1 MRSNAINPN
10 FSVWV
15 NASAGTGK
23 TKILIDRVLRL
34 LLENKRN
41 ILCLT
46 FTNAAAN
53 EMENRIHSI
62 LSKWAVCSESV
73 LVADLEQLDF
83 FPMSFQRVTLESS
96 KKKEWIPVSSTG
108 MTGDDAEITENDA
121 EVIAPHN
128 HDLSE
133 NPVAHPSMS
142 SQHPYLSSQHPYLSS
157 QCVTL
162 GSRKNE
168 ALDRYLAR
176 ARRLFSELE
185 NLGLTIQTIHAF
197 CYKLIS
203 NFPIE
208 AGIAP
213 NCTLSECKELHS
225 IIFNKVLH
233 NEAVQD
239 SINFIATEIDEN
251 KLRDLLYTLCVK
263 RFASANDSEYIK
275 DKLNAPD
282 EIHDLQSGTTEH
294 IKKLAEILSE
304 GSKRDQSYS
313 EILYDWC
320 NRFLVKSP
328 IIPPL
333 SVIPARDAGIQKK
346 RNMDPSVKHWDDTGM
361 ERKDTRIE
369 DLAKVF
375 LKSESHEKK
384 SISSI
389 ATKSILE
396 KFRDAEQIIESVQNV
411 VFTHIRD
418 MDSYQIFKRT
428 SSLLG
433 IFKVYVDLY
442 SSEKSKNALLDYNDI
457 IDLATNLLSNPNYKD
472 WILFNLDQKIDHI
485 LVDEAQ
491 DNSISQWKII
501 TNLCDEFFAGN
512 DEKRTLFVVGDV
524 KQSIYRF
531 QGANPHLFN
540 YMQQYF
546 HTKTGWISCQL
557 EKSFRS
563 TPEILT
569 LVDRLFNN
577 FRAEISFN
585 DNEIK
590 HVPHR
595 ENDQGYIEIWPA
607 LPRRKEKEQ
616 QALQIP
622 LTCREGYTIADRL
635 LAQTIANRIHNW
647 LNEGRILVAKD
658 RHIEPRDIMILVRQR
673 NVLVDYI
680 ISELKKAN
688 VPVVG
693 RDYFRIMDYIAVQDL
708 IALAEFLLLQAN
720 DLALAN
726 ALKSPLFNFT
736 EDDLFNIAYDRKEH
750 SLWERIQDYSV
761 VIYSELNY
769 LINLSR
775 IESPLALFTHIL
787 RTGKKKFAARLGLEC
802 FEVLDEFM
810 NLVLQFKNPSLQA
823 FVQWIKENN
832 PEIKNDMQSERN
844 AVRIMTIHKSKGLQA
859 PIVFLVDTNT
869 VPRNSESII
878 FDGTEV
884 PFWCGKNN
892 NAYCDQVKRE
902 KKLEDYN
909 EYLRLL
915 YVALTRAED
924 ELYILSKEP
933 VQKGSWYDLITQ
945 HGEPYKKKQAYLQPI
960 FKEKVEVLCV
970 NANYPYIYKKRDY
983 FDVPVISLPPALA
996 HPSVSSQ
1003 HLPLSSQCL
1012 TLGSSKKEGE
1022 QVSAHSPVPFQHV
1035 TLEPGEKK
1043 AWIPVLEHWDDKKR
1057 STGMTKDTI
1066 EMKDGY
1072 ARGLII
1078 HSILQYMPKIE
1089 KERRKNWVRK
1099 YLDNINT
1106 SEDKDEIYSKILA
1119 FNEKYGYL
1127 FDLEGKSEITLS
1139 GTIDGKSVL
1148 VRLDRLCITQDK
1160 AIIIDYK
1167 SHRNVSVS
1175 SLNEIKKQML
1185 IYKTLVQEIYPNKQ
1199 VECVVIWVE
1208 DLTLQSDF

>member
-1 MRSNAINPN
+1 MRKNAINPN

-53 EMENRIHSI
+53 EMENRIHST
-62 LSKWAVCSESV
+62 LSRWAICSESV

-83 FPMSFQRVTLESS
+83 FPMPSQSS
-96 KKKEWIPVSSTG
+96 LFCHPSSTTLG
-108 MTGDDAEITENDA
+108 
-121 EVIAPHN
+121 
-128 HDLSE
+128 
-133 NPVAHPSMS
+133 
-142 SQHPYLSSQHPYLSS
+142 SQHPYLSS

-162 GSRKNE
+162 GSRENK
-168 ALDRYLAR
+168 DYLTR

-203 NFPIE
+203 RFPIE

-233 NEAVQD
+233 NETVQD
-239 SINFIATEIDEN
+239 DINLIATEIDEN
-251 KLRDLLYTLCVK
+251 KLRDLLYTLCIK
-263 RFASANDSEYIK
+263 RSISANDSKYIK
-275 DKLNAPD
+275 DKLSAPD
-282 EIHDLQSGTTEH
+282 EIHDLQSETTEH
-294 IKKLAEILSE
+294 IKRLAEILSE

-313 EILYDWC
+313 AILY
-320 NRFLVKSP
+320 ST
-328 IIPPL
+328 
-333 SVIPARDAGIQKK
+333 VIPAGIQKE
-346 RNMDPSVKHWDDTGM
+346 NMWIPVSATFMAPGLVDPSVSYFHDTRM

-389 ATKSILE
+389 ATKSTLE

-411 VFTHIRD
+411 VFTHIKD
-418 MDSYQIFKRT
+418 MNSYQIFKRT

-457 IDLATNLLSNPNYKD
+457 IGLATNLLSNPNYKD

-546 HTKTGWISCQL
+546 HTKTGGRDWVSCQL

-563 TPEILT
+563 TPEVLM
-569 LVDRLFNN
+569 LVDRIFNN
-577 FRAEISFN
+577 FRAEISFV

-622 LTCREGYTIADRL
+622 LTCKEGYTIADRL

-658 RHIEPRDIMILVRQR
+658 RHIEPRDIMVLVRQR

-693 RDYFRIMDYIAVQDL
+693 RGYFRIMDYIAVQDL

-720 DLALAN
+720 NLALAN
-726 ALKSPLFNFT
+726 VLKSPLFNFT
-736 EDDLFNIAYDRKEH
+736 EDDLFNIAYDRKEQ
-750 SLWERIQDYSV
+750 SLWERLQDYHV

-775 IESPLALFTHIL
+775 IESPLTLFTHIL

-810 NLVLQFKNPSLQA
+810 NLVLQFENPSLQA

-945 HGEPYKKKQAYLQPI
+945 YGEPYEKKQAYLQPI

-983 FDVPVISLPPALA
+983 FDVPVISLPPNLSMSFQCLTLESSKKEGEPSSATRSPVSFQHSLSSFQ
-996 HPSVSSQ
+996 HPS
-1003 HLPLSSQCL
+1003 LSSQCL
-1012 TLGSSKKEGE
+1012 TLGSSKKEE
-1022 QVSAHSPVPFQHV
+1022 KPASATHSSISFQHV
-1035 TLEPGEKK
+1035 TLESSEKEG
-1043 AWIPVLEHWDDKKR
+1043 AEWIPVS
-1057 STGMTKDTI
+1057 STGMT
-1066 EMKDGY
+1066 DGY
-1072 ARGLII
+1072 TRGLII

-1127 FDLEGKSEITLS
+1127 FDLGGKSEITLS
-1139 GTIDGKSVL
+1139 GIIDGKSVL

-1175 SLNEIKKQML
+1175 LLNEIKKQML
-1185 IYKTLVQEIYPNKQ
+1185 TYKTLVQEIYPNKQ

-1208 DLTLQSDF
+1208 DLTIQSDF

>member
-62 LSKWAVCSESV
+62 LSKWAICSESE
-73 LVADLEQLDF
+73 LIMDLEQLDF
-83 FPMSFQRVTLESS
+83 FPMSSQCVTL
-96 KKKEWIPVSSTG
+96 G
-108 MTGDDAEITENDA
+108 
-121 EVIAPHN
+121 
-128 HDLSE
+128 
-133 NPVAHPSMS
+133 
-142 SQHPYLSSQHPYLSS
+142 SQHPYLSS

-162 GSRKNE
+162 GSRKNK
-168 ALDRYLAR
+168 DYLTR

-203 NFPIE
+203 SFPIE

-233 NEAVQD
+233 NETVQD

-263 RFASANDSEYIK
+263 RSMSANDSKYIK
-275 DKLNAPD
+275 DKLSAPD
-282 EIHDLQSGTTEH
+282 EIHDLQSETIEH
-294 IKKLAEILSE
+294 VGRLAEILSE

-313 EILYDWC
+313 EILY
-320 NRFLVKSP
+320 ST
-328 IIPPL
+328 
-333 SVIPARDAGIQKK
+333 VIPAGIQKK
-346 RNMDPSVKHWDDTGM
+346 RTSVSYSDDTGI
-361 ERKDTRIE
+361 KWNDTKIE
-369 DLAKVF
+369 NLAKVF

-396 KFRDAEQIIESVQNV
+396 KFKDAEQTIESVQNV

-418 MDSYQIFKRT
+418 MNSYQIFKRT

-433 IFKVYVDLY
+433 VFKVYVDLY
-442 SSEKSKNALLDYNDI
+442 NSEKSKNALLDYNDI
-457 IDLATNLLSNPNYKD
+457 INLATNLLSNPNYKD

-546 HTKTGWISCQL
+546 HTKTGGRDWISCQL

-563 TPEILT
+563 TPEVLM
-569 LVDRLFNN
+569 LVDRIFNN

-622 LTCREGYTIADRL
+622 LTCKEGYTIADRL

-658 RHIEPRDIMILVRQR
+658 RHIEPRDIMVLVRQR

-750 SLWERIQDYSV
+750 SLWERLQDYHG

-769 LINLSR
+769 LINLSYA
-775 IESPLALFTHIL
+775 ESPLTLFTHIL

-810 NLVLQFKNPSLQA
+810 NLVLQFENPSLQA

-945 HGEPYKKKQAYLQPI
+945 YGTSYEKKQAYLQPI

-996 HPSVSSQ
+996 HSSVSSQ
-1003 HLPLSSQCL
+1003 RPPLSSQCL
-1012 TLGSSKKEGE
+1012 TLEKEEKPASATHSSMSFQHLMLESRKKEP
-1022 QVSAHSPVPFQHV
+1022 VSATWMTNRGTGMTES
-1035 TLEPGEKK
+1035 
-1043 AWIPVLEHWDDKKR
+1043 
-1057 STGMTKDTI
+1057 STGMT
-1066 EMKDGY
+1066 DGY

-1089 KERRKNWVRK
+1089 KERRKNWDRK

-1139 GTIDGKSVL
+1139 GIIDGKSVL

-1185 IYKTLVQEIYPNKQ
+1185 TYKTLVQEISPNKQ
-1199 VECVVIWVE
+1199 VEFMVIWVE

>member
-1 MRSNAINPN
+1 MRKNAINPN

-53 EMENRIHSI
+53 EMENRVHSI
-62 LSKWAVCSESV
+62 LSKWAICSESV
-73 LVADLEQLDF
+73 LIADLEQLDF
-83 FPMSFQRVTLESS
+83 FPM
-96 KKKEWIPVSSTG
+96 
-108 MTGDDAEITENDA
+108 
-121 EVIAPHN
+121 
-128 HDLSE
+128 
-133 NPVAHPSMS
+133 
-142 SQHPYLSSQHPYLSS
+142 YPYLSS
-157 QCVTL
+157 QCST
-162 GSRKNE
+162 RENK
-168 ALDRYLAR
+168 DYLTR
-176 ARRLFSELE
+176 TRRLFSELE
-185 NLGLTIQTIHAF
+185 SLGLTIQTIHAF

-233 NEAVQD
+233 NETVQD
-239 SINFIATEIDEN
+239 DINLIATEIDEN
-251 KLRDLLYTLCVK
+251 KLRDLLYTLCIK
-263 RFASANDSEYIK
+263 RSISANDSKYIK
-275 DKLNAPD
+275 DKLSAPD

-294 IKKLAEILSE
+294 IKRLAEILNE

-313 EILYDWC
+313 AMLSDWC
-320 NRFLVKSP
+320 DSTNKE
-328 IIPPL
+328 
-333 SVIPARDAGIQKK
+333 D
-346 RNMDPSVKHWDDTGM
+346 
-361 ERKDTRIE
+361 IE
-369 DLAKVF
+369 SLAKVF

-389 ATKSILE
+389 ATKSTLE

-411 VFTHIRD
+411 VFTHIKD
-418 MDSYQIFKRT
+418 MNSYQIFRRT
-428 SSLLG
+428 SSLLS

-457 IDLATNLLSNPNYKD
+457 IGLATNLLSNPNYKD

-546 HTKTGWISCQL
+546 HTKTGGRDWISCQL

-563 TPEILT
+563 TPEVLM
-569 LVDRLFNN
+569 LVDRIFNN

-607 LPRRKEKEQ
+607 LPKCKEKEQ
-616 QALQIP
+616 RALQIH
-622 LTCREGYTIADRL
+622 LTCKEGYTIADRL
-635 LAQTIANRIHNW
+635 LAQAIAHKIHNW
-647 LNEGRILVAKD
+647 LNEGRILVVKD
-658 RHIEPRDIMILVRQR
+658 RHIEPRDIMVLVRQR

-720 DLALAN
+720 NLALAN

-736 EDDLFNIAYDRKEH
+736 EDDLFNIAYNRKEQ
-750 SLWERIQDYSV
+750 SLWERLQDYHG

-775 IESPLALFTHIL
+775 IESPLTLFTHIL

-810 NLVLQFKNPSLQA
+810 NLVLQFANPSLQA

-945 HGEPYKKKQAYLQPI
+945 YGEPYEKKQAYLQPI

-983 FDVPVISLPPALA
+983 FDVPVISLPPN
-996 HPSVSSQ
+996 
-1003 HLPLSSQCL
+1003 LSMSFQCL
-1012 TLGSSKKEGE
+1012 TLGSSKKEE
-1022 QVSAHSPVPFQHV
+1022 KPTSATHSSILFQHV
-1035 TLEPGEKK
+1035 ALESSEKEG
-1043 AWIPVLEHWDDKKR
+1043 AEWIPLS
-1057 STGMTKDTI
+1057 STGMT
-1066 EMKDGY
+1066 DGY
-1072 ARGLII
+1072 TRGLII

-1127 FDLEGKSEITLS
+1127 FDLGGKSEITLS
-1139 GTIDGKSVL
+1139 GIINGEPVL
-1148 VRLDRLCITQDK
+1148 VRIDRLCITQDK

-1175 SLNEIKKQML
+1175 LLNEIKKQML
-1185 IYKTLVQEIYPNKQ
+1185 TYKTLVQEIYPNKQ

-1208 DLTLQSDF
+1208 DLTIQSDF

>member
-62 LSKWAVCSESV
+62 LSKWAICSESE
-73 LVADLEQLDF
+73 LIMDLEQLDF
-83 FPMSFQRVTLESS
+83 FPMSSQCVTL
-96 KKKEWIPVSSTG
+96 G
-108 MTGDDAEITENDA
+108 
-121 EVIAPHN
+121 
-128 HDLSE
+128 
-133 NPVAHPSMS
+133 
-142 SQHPYLSSQHPYLSS
+142 SQHPYLSS

-162 GSRKNE
+162 GSRKNK
-168 ALDRYLAR
+168 DYLTR

-203 NFPIE
+203 SFPIE

-233 NEAVQD
+233 NETVQD

-263 RFASANDSEYIK
+263 RSMSANDSKYIK
-275 DKLNAPD
+275 DKLSAPD
-282 EIHDLQSGTTEH
+282 EIHDLQSETIEH
-294 IKKLAEILSE
+294 VGRLAEILSE

-313 EILYDWC
+313 EILY
-320 NRFLVKSP
+320 ST
-328 IIPPL
+328 
-333 SVIPARDAGIQKK
+333 VIPAGIQKK
-346 RNMDPSVKHWDDTGM
+346 RTSVSYSDDTGI
-361 ERKDTRIE
+361 KWNDTKIE
-369 DLAKVF
+369 NLAKVF

-396 KFRDAEQIIESVQNV
+396 KFKDAEQTIESVQNV

-418 MDSYQIFKRT
+418 MNSYQIFKRT

-433 IFKVYVDLY
+433 VFKVYVDLY
-442 SSEKSKNALLDYNDI
+442 NSEKSKNALLDYNDI
-457 IDLATNLLSNPNYKD
+457 INLATNLLSNPNYKD

-546 HTKTGWISCQL
+546 HTKTGGRDWISCQL

-563 TPEILT
+563 TPEVLM
-569 LVDRLFNN
+569 LVDRIFNN

-622 LTCREGYTIADRL
+622 LTCKEGYTIADRL

-658 RHIEPRDIMILVRQR
+658 RHIEPRDIMVLVRQR

-750 SLWERIQDYSV
+750 SLWERLQDYHG

-769 LINLSR
+769 LINLSYS
-775 IESPLALFTHIL
+775 ESPLTLFTHIL

-810 NLVLQFKNPSLQA
+810 NLVLQFENPSLQA

-945 HGEPYKKKQAYLQPI
+945 YGTSYEKKQAYLQPI

-996 HPSVSSQ
+996 HSSVSSQ
-1003 HLPLSSQCL
+1003 RPPLSSQCL
-1012 TLGSSKKEGE
+1012 TLEKEEKPASATHSSMSFQHLMLESRKKEP
-1022 QVSAHSPVPFQHV
+1022 VSATWMTNRGTGMTES
-1035 TLEPGEKK
+1035 
-1043 AWIPVLEHWDDKKR
+1043 
-1057 STGMTKDTI
+1057 STGMT
-1066 EMKDGY
+1066 DGY

-1119 FNEKYGYL
+1119 FNEKHGYL

-1139 GTIDGKSVL
+1139 GIIDGKSVL

-1185 IYKTLVQEIYPNKQ
+1185 TYKTLVQEISPNKQ
-1199 VECVVIWVE
+1199 VEFMVIWVE

>member
-1 MRSNAINPN
+1 MRKNAINPN

-62 LSKWAVCSESV
+62 LSKWAICSESE
-73 LVADLEQLDF
+73 LIMDLEQLDLL
-83 FPMSFQRVTLESS
+83 QIR
-96 KKKEWIPVSSTG
+96 KKETWIPVSRTG

-133 NPVAHPSMS
+133 NPVAHPSTSSQHPYLS

-162 GSRKNE
+162 GSRKNK
-168 ALDRYLAR
+168 DYLTR

-233 NEAVQD
+233 NETVQD
-239 SINFIATEIDEN
+239 DINLIATEIDEN
-251 KLRDLLYTLCVK
+251 KLRDLLYTLCIK
-263 RFASANDSEYIK
+263 RSISENDSEYIK
-275 DKLNAPD
+275 DKLSAPD
-282 EIHDLQSGTTEH
+282 EIHDLQSETTEH
-294 IKKLAEILSE
+294 IKRLAEILSE

-346 RNMDPSVKHWDDTGM
+346 RNMDPSVSYSDGTGM

-389 ATKSILE
+389 ATKSTLE

-411 VFTHIRD
+411 VFTHIKD
-418 MDSYQIFKRT
+418 MNSYQIFKRT

-457 IDLATNLLSNPNYKD
+457 IGLATNLLSNPNYKD

-546 HTKTGWISCQL
+546 HTKTGGRDWISCQL

-563 TPEILT
+563 TPEVLM
-569 LVDRLFNN
+569 LVDRIFNN
-577 FRAEISFN
+577 FRAEISFV

-607 LPRRKEKEQ
+607 LPKCKEKEQ
-616 QALQIP
+616 RALQIP
-622 LTCREGYTIADRL
+622 LTCRENYIITDRL

-658 RHIEPRDIMILVRQR
+658 RHIEPRDIVILVRQR

-810 NLVLQFKNPSLQA
+810 NLVLQFENPSLQA

-945 HGEPYKKKQAYLQPI
+945 YGEPYEKKQAYLQPI

-983 FDVPVISLPPALA
+983 FDVPVISLPPN
-996 HPSVSSQ
+996 
-1003 HLPLSSQCL
+1003 LSMSFQCL
-1012 TLGSSKKEGE
+1012 TLESSKKEGE
-1022 QVSAHSPVPFQHV
+1022 PASATHSPVSFQHLM
-1035 TLEPGEKK
+1035 LESREKE
-1043 AWIPVLEHWDDKKR
+1043 AWIPVSATWMTNR
-1057 STGMTKDTI
+1057 GTGMTESSAETKDSYT
-1066 EMKDGY
+1066 
-1072 ARGLII
+1072 RGLII

-1139 GTIDGKSVL
+1139 GIIDGEPVL

-1175 SLNEIKKQML
+1175 LLNEIKKQML
-1185 IYKTLVQEIYPNKQ
+1185 TYKTLVQEIYPNKQ

-1208 DLTLQSDF
+1208 DLTIQSDL

>member
-1 MRSNAINPN
+1 MRKNAINPN

-62 LSKWAVCSESV
+62 LSKWAICSESV
-73 LVADLEQLDF
+73 LIADLEQLDF
-83 FPMSFQRVTLESS
+83 FPM
-96 KKKEWIPVSSTG
+96 
-108 MTGDDAEITENDA
+108 
-121 EVIAPHN
+121 
-128 HDLSE
+128 
-133 NPVAHPSMS
+133 
-142 SQHPYLSSQHPYLSS
+142 YPYLSS
-157 QCVTL
+157 QCST
-162 GSRKNE
+162 RENK
-168 ALDRYLAR
+168 DYLTK

-225 IIFNKVLH
+225 IVFDKALH

-251 KLRDLLYTLCVK
+251 KLRDLLYTLCIK
-263 RFASANDSEYIK
+263 RSISENDSEYVK
-275 DKLNAPD
+275 DKLSAPD
-282 EIHDLQSGTTEH
+282 EIHDLQSETTEH
-294 IKKLAEILSE
+294 IKRLAEILSE

-313 EILYDWC
+313 AMLYDWC
-320 NRFLVKSP
+320 DSTKP
-328 IIPPL
+328 
-333 SVIPARDAGIQKK
+333 SVIPTSLPVIQVADTGIQKK
-346 RNMDPSVKHWDDTGM
+346 RSVDSSVTRWNDTKV
-361 ERKDTRIE
+361 EN
-369 DLAKVF
+369 LVKVF
-375 LKSESHEKK
+375 LKSESNEKK

-389 ATKSILE
+389 ATKSTLE

-411 VFTHIRD
+411 VFTHIKD
-418 MDSYQIFKRT
+418 MNSYQIFKRT

-457 IDLATNLLSNPNYKD
+457 IGLATNLLSNPNYKD

-512 DEKRTLFVVGDV
+512 NEKRTLFVVGDV

-531 QGANPHLFN
+531 QGANPYLFN

-546 HTKTGWISCQL
+546 HTKTGGRDWISCQL

-563 TPEILT
+563 TPEVLM
-569 LVDRLFNN
+569 LVDRIFNN
-577 FRAEISFN
+577 FRAEISFV

-607 LPRRKEKEQ
+607 LPKCKEKEQ
-616 QALQIP
+616 RALQIP
-622 LTCREGYTIADRL
+622 LTCREDYIITDRL

-658 RHIEPRDIMILVRQR
+658 RHIEPRDIVILVRQR

-810 NLVLQFKNPSLQA
+810 NLVLQFENPSLQA

-933 VQKGSWYDLITQ
+933 VQKGSWYDLITRY
-945 HGEPYKKKQAYLQPI
+945 GEPYEKKQPYLQPI

-983 FDVPVISLPPALA
+983 FDVPVISLPPN
-996 HPSVSSQ
+996 
-1003 HLPLSSQCL
+1003 LSMSFQCL
-1012 TLGSSKKEGE
+1012 TLESSKKEGE
-1022 QVSAHSPVPFQHV
+1022 PVSA
-1035 TLEPGEKK
+1035 T
-1043 AWIPVLEHWDDKKR
+1043 W
-1057 STGMTKDTI
+1057 MT
-1066 EMKDGY
+1066 DGY

-1089 KERRKNWVRK
+1089 KERRKNWIRK

-1139 GTIDGKSVL
+1139 GIIDGEPVL

-1175 SLNEIKKQML
+1175 LLNEIKKQML
-1185 IYKTLVQEIYPNKQ
+1185 TYKTLVQEIYPNKQ

-1208 DLTLQSDF
+1208 DLTIQSDL

>member
-1 MRSNAINPN
+1 MYNAILVNFYKVLALLMRSNAINPN

-62 LSKWAVCSESV
+62 LSKWAICSDSV
-73 LVADLEQLDF
+73 LAADLEQLDF
-83 FPMSFQRVTLESS
+83 FPMSSQCVTL
-96 KKKEWIPVSSTG
+96 G
-108 MTGDDAEITENDA
+108 
-121 EVIAPHN
+121 
-128 HDLSE
+128 
-133 NPVAHPSMS
+133 
-142 SQHPYLSSQHPYLSS
+142 SQHPYLSS

-162 GSRKNE
+162 GSRKNK
-168 ALDRYLAR
+168 DYLTR

-203 NFPIE
+203 SFPIE

-233 NEAVQD
+233 NETVQD
-239 SINFIATEIDEN
+239 DINLIATEIDEN

-263 RFASANDSEYIK
+263 RSASANDSKYIK
-275 DKLNAPD
+275 DKLSAPD
-282 EIHDLQSGTTEH
+282 EIHDLQSETIEH
-294 IKKLAEILSE
+294 VERLAEILSE

-313 EILYDWC
+313 EILY
-320 NRFLVKSP
+320 ST
-328 IIPPL
+328 
-333 SVIPARDAGIQKK
+333 VIPAGIQKK
-346 RNMDPSVKHWDDTGM
+346 RTSVTRWNDTKV
-361 ERKDTRIE
+361 EN
-369 DLAKVF
+369 LAKVF

-396 KFRDAEQIIESVQNV
+396 KFKDAEQIIESVQNV

-418 MDSYQIFKRT
+418 MNSYQIFKRT

-433 IFKVYVDLY
+433 VFKVYVDLY
-442 SSEKSKNALLDYNDI
+442 NSEKSKNALLDYNDI
-457 IDLATNLLSNPNYKD
+457 INLATNLLSNPNYKD

-546 HTKTGWISCQL
+546 HTKTGGRDWISCQL

-563 TPEILT
+563 TPEVLM
-569 LVDRLFNN
+569 LVDRIFNN

-622 LTCREGYTIADRL
+622 LTCRENYIIADRL

-810 NLVLQFKNPSLQA
+810 NLVLQFENPSLQA

-933 VQKGSWYDLITQ
+933 VQKGSWYDLITKY
-945 HGEPYKKKQAYLQPI
+945 GEPYEKKQRDLQPI

-996 HPSVSSQ
+996 HSSVSSQ
-1003 HLPLSSQCL
+1003 R
-1012 TLGSSKKEGE
+1012 
-1022 QVSAHSPVPFQHV
+1022 V
-1035 TLEPGEKK
+1035 TLESSEKEG
-1043 AWIPVLEHWDDKKR
+1043 AEWIPVSATW
-1057 STGMTKDTI
+1057 MT
-1066 EMKDGY
+1066 DGY

-1099 YLDNINT
+1099 YLDNI

-1175 SLNEIKKQML
+1175 LLNEIKKQML

-1208 DLTLQSDF
+1208 DLTIQSDF

>member
-62 LSKWAVCSESV
+62 LSKWAICSDSE
-73 LVADLEQLDF
+73 LIMDLEQLDF
-83 FPMSFQRVTLESS
+83 FPMSSQCVTL
-96 KKKEWIPVSSTG
+96 G
-108 MTGDDAEITENDA
+108 
-121 EVIAPHN
+121 
-128 HDLSE
+128 
-133 NPVAHPSMS
+133 
-142 SQHPYLSSQHPYLSS
+142 SQHPYLSS

-162 GSRKNE
+162 GSRENK
-168 ALDRYLAR
+168 DYLTR

-203 NFPIE
+203 SFPIE

-213 NCTLSECKELHS
+213 NCTLSECKELHP

-233 NEAVQD
+233 NETVQD
-239 SINFIATEIDEN
+239 DINLIAAEFDEN
-251 KLRDLLYTLCVK
+251 KLRDLLYTLCIK
-263 RFASANDSEYIK
+263 RSMSANDSEYIK

-282 EIHDLQSGTTEH
+282 GIHDLQSETTEH

-320 NRFLVKSP
+320 NSTNKE
-328 IIPPL
+328 
-333 SVIPARDAGIQKK
+333 D
-346 RNMDPSVKHWDDTGM
+346 
-361 ERKDTRIE
+361 IE
-369 DLAKVF
+369 SLAKVF

-396 KFRDAEQIIESVQNV
+396 KFKDAEQIIESVQNV

-418 MDSYQIFKRT
+418 MNSYQIFKRT

-433 IFKVYVDLY
+433 VFKVYVDLY
-442 SSEKSKNALLDYNDI
+442 NSEKSKNALLDYNDI

-546 HTKTGWISCQL
+546 HTKTGGRDWISCQL

-563 TPEILT
+563 TPEVLM
-569 LVDRLFNN
+569 LVDRIFNN

-622 LTCREGYTIADRL
+622 LTCRENYIIADRL
-635 LAQTIANRIHNW
+635 LAQTIANKIHNW

-708 IALAEFLLLQAN
+708 IALAEFLLLPAN

-810 NLVLQFKNPSLQA
+810 NLVLQFENPSLQA

-832 PEIKNDMQSERN
+832 PEVKNDMQSERN

-878 FDGTEV
+878 FDGTKV

-933 VQKGSWYDLITQ
+933 VQKGSWYDLITKY
-945 HGEPYKKKQAYLQPI
+945 GEPYEKKQAYLQPI

-983 FDVPVISLPPALA
+983 FDVPVISLPPN
-996 HPSVSSQ
+996 
-1003 HLPLSSQCL
+1003 LSMS
-1012 TLGSSKKEGE
+1012 
-1022 QVSAHSPVPFQHV
+1022 FQRV
-1035 TLEPGEKK
+1035 TLESSEKEG
-1043 AWIPVLEHWDDKKR
+1043 AEWIPVSATW
-1057 STGMTKDTI
+1057 MT
-1066 EMKDGY
+1066 DGY

-1119 FNEKYGYL
+1119 FNERYGYL

-1139 GTIDGKSVL
+1139 GTIDGEPVL

-1175 SLNEIKKQML
+1175 LLNEIKKQML
-1185 IYKTLVQEIYPNKQ
+1185 TYKTLVQEIYPNKQ
-1199 VECVVIWVE
+1199 VEFMVIWVE

>member
-1 MRSNAINPN
+1 MYNAILVNFYKVLALLMRSNAINPN

-62 LSKWAVCSESV
+62 LSKWAICSDSV
-73 LVADLEQLDF
+73 LAADLEQLDF
-83 FPMSFQRVTLESS
+83 FPMS
-96 KKKEWIPVSSTG
+96 
-108 MTGDDAEITENDA
+108 
-121 EVIAPHN
+121 
-128 HDLSE
+128 
-133 NPVAHPSMS
+133 
-142 SQHPYLSSQHPYLSS
+142 S

-162 GSRKNE
+162 GSRKNK
-168 ALDRYLAR
+168 DYLTR

-203 NFPIE
+203 SFPIE

-233 NEAVQD
+233 NETVQD
-239 SINFIATEIDEN
+239 DINLIATEIDEN

-263 RFASANDSEYIK
+263 RSASANDSKYIK
-275 DKLNAPD
+275 DKLSAPD
-282 EIHDLQSGTTEH
+282 EIHDLQSETIEH
-294 IKKLAEILSE
+294 VERLAEILSE

-313 EILYDWC
+313 EILY
-320 NRFLVKSP
+320 ST
-328 IIPPL
+328 
-333 SVIPARDAGIQKK
+333 VIPAGIQKK
-346 RNMDPSVKHWDDTGM
+346 RTSVTRWNDTKV
-361 ERKDTRIE
+361 EN
-369 DLAKVF
+369 LAKVF

-396 KFRDAEQIIESVQNV
+396 KFKDAEQIIESVQNV

-418 MDSYQIFKRT
+418 MNSYQIFKRT

-433 IFKVYVDLY
+433 VFKVYVDLY
-442 SSEKSKNALLDYNDI
+442 NSEKSKNALLDYNDI
-457 IDLATNLLSNPNYKD
+457 INLATNLLSNPNYKD

-546 HTKTGWISCQL
+546 HTKTGGRDWISCQL

-563 TPEILT
+563 TPEVLM
-569 LVDRLFNN
+569 LVDRIFNN

-622 LTCREGYTIADRL
+622 LTCRENYIIADRL

-810 NLVLQFKNPSLQA
+810 NLVLQFENPSLQA

-933 VQKGSWYDLITQ
+933 VQKGSWYDLITKY
-945 HGEPYKKKQAYLQPI
+945 GEPYEKKQRDLQPI

-996 HPSVSSQ
+996 HSSGFFPPPPPPPSGRPPGGGGGNPVKKKEQ
-1003 HLPLSSQCL
+1003 NGSQCQL
-1012 TLGSSKKEGE
+1012 LG
-1022 QVSAHSPVPFQHV
+1022 
-1035 TLEPGEKK
+1035 
-1043 AWIPVLEHWDDKKR
+1043 
-1057 STGMTKDTI
+1057 
-1066 EMKDGY
+1066 
-1072 ARGLII
+1072 
-1078 HSILQYMPKIE
+1078 
-1089 KERRKNWVRK
+1089 
-1099 YLDNINT
+1099 
-1106 SEDKDEIYSKILA
+1106 
-1119 FNEKYGYL
+1119 
-1127 FDLEGKSEITLS
+1127 
-1139 GTIDGKSVL
+1139 
-1148 VRLDRLCITQDK
+1148 
-1160 AIIIDYK
+1160 
-1167 SHRNVSVS
+1167 
-1175 SLNEIKKQML
+1175 
-1185 IYKTLVQEIYPNKQ
+1185 
-1199 VECVVIWVE
+1199 
-1208 DLTLQSDF
+1208 

>member
-62 LSKWAVCSESV
+62 LSKWAICSESE
-73 LVADLEQLDF
+73 LIMDLEQLDLLHLSEESV
-83 FPMSFQRVTLESS
+83 SFQCLTLE
-96 KKKEWIPVSSTG
+96 
-108 MTGDDAEITENDA
+108 
-121 EVIAPHN
+121 
-128 HDLSE
+128 
-133 NPVAHPSMS
+133 
-142 SQHPYLSSQHPYLSS
+142 
-157 QCVTL
+157 
-162 GSRKNE
+162 SRKNE
-168 ALDRYLAR
+168 ALDRHLTR

-203 NFPIE
+203 SFPIE

-233 NEAVQD
+233 NETVQD
-239 SINFIATEIDEN
+239 DINLIATEIDED

-263 RFASANDSEYIK
+263 RSMSANDSEYIK
-275 DKLNAPD
+275 EKLNAPD
-282 EIHDLQSGTTEH
+282 GIHDLQSETTEH
-294 IKKLAEILSE
+294 VGRLAEILSE

-313 EILYDWC
+313 EILY
-320 NRFLVKSP
+320 ST
-328 IIPPL
+328 
-333 SVIPARDAGIQKK
+333 VIPAGIQKK
-346 RNMDPSVKHWDDTGM
+346 RTSVSYSDDTGI
-361 ERKDTRIE
+361 KWNDTKIE
-369 DLAKVF
+369 NLAKVF

-396 KFRDAEQIIESVQNV
+396 KFKDAEQIIESVQNV

-418 MDSYQIFKRT
+418 MNSYQIFKRT

-433 IFKVYVDLY
+433 VFKVYVDLY
-442 SSEKSKNALLDYNDI
+442 NSEKSKNALLDYNDI
-457 IDLATNLLSNPNYKD
+457 INLATNLLSNPNYKD

-546 HTKTGWISCQL
+546 HTKTGGRDWISCQL

-563 TPEILT
+563 TPEVLM
-569 LVDRLFNN
+569 LVDRIFNN
-577 FRAEISFN
+577 FRAEISFV

-607 LPRRKEKEQ
+607 LPKCKEEEQ

-622 LTCREGYTIADRL
+622 LICKEGYTIADRL
-635 LAQTIANRIHNW
+635 LAQAIAHKIHNW

-658 RHIEPRDIMILVRQR
+658 RHIEPRDIMVLVRQR

-775 IESPLALFTHIL
+775 TESPLALFTHIL

-810 NLVLQFKNPSLQA
+810 NLVLQFENPSLQA

-933 VQKGSWYDLITQ
+933 VQKGSWYDLITKY
-945 HGEPYKKKQAYLQPI
+945 GEPYEKKQRDLRPI

-983 FDVPVISLPPALA
+983 FDVPVISLPPNL
-996 HPSVSSQ
+996 SMSFQCLTLESSKKEGEPASATRS
-1003 HLPLSSQCL
+1003 PLSSQCL

-1022 QVSAHSPVPFQHV
+1022 QVSAHSSVSFQHSLSSFQRV

-1043 AWIPVLEHWDDKKR
+1043 AWIPVS
-1057 STGMTKDTI
+1057 STGMTNRGIRMTDRGIGMTDESAGMTTRSI
-1066 EMKDGY
+1066 GMTDGY

-1099 YLDNINT
+1099 YLDNI

-1185 IYKTLVQEIYPNKQ
+1185 TYKTLVQEIYPNKQ

-1208 DLTLQSDF
+1208 DLTIQSDF

>member
-62 LSKWAVCSESV
+62 LSKWAICSESE
-73 LVADLEQLDF
+73 LIMDLEQLDF
-83 FPMSFQRVTLESS
+83 FPMSSQCVTL
-96 KKKEWIPVSSTG
+96 G
-108 MTGDDAEITENDA
+108 
-121 EVIAPHN
+121 
-128 HDLSE
+128 
-133 NPVAHPSMS
+133 
-142 SQHPYLSSQHPYLSS
+142 SQHPYLSS

-162 GSRKNE
+162 GSRKNK
-168 ALDRYLAR
+168 DYLTR

-203 NFPIE
+203 SFPIE

-233 NEAVQD
+233 NETVQD

-263 RFASANDSEYIK
+263 RSMSANDSKYIK
-275 DKLNAPD
+275 DKLSAPD
-282 EIHDLQSGTTEH
+282 EIHDLRSETIEH
-294 IKKLAEILSE
+294 VGRLAEILSE

-313 EILYDWC
+313 EILY
-320 NRFLVKSP
+320 ST
-328 IIPPL
+328 
-333 SVIPARDAGIQKK
+333 VIPAGIQKK
-346 RNMDPSVKHWDDTGM
+346 RTSVSYSDDTGI
-361 ERKDTRIE
+361 KWNDTKIE
-369 DLAKVF
+369 NLAKVF

-396 KFRDAEQIIESVQNV
+396 KFKDAEQTIESVQNV

-418 MDSYQIFKRT
+418 MNSYQIFKRT

-433 IFKVYVDLY
+433 VFKVYVDLY
-442 SSEKSKNALLDYNDI
+442 NSEKSKNALLDYNDI
-457 IDLATNLLSNPNYKD
+457 INLATNLLSNPNYKD

-546 HTKTGWISCQL
+546 HTKTGGRDWISCQL

-563 TPEILT
+563 TPEVLM
-569 LVDRLFNN
+569 LVDRIFNN

-622 LTCREGYTIADRL
+622 LTCKEGYTIADRL

-658 RHIEPRDIMILVRQR
+658 RHIEPRDIMVLVRQR

-750 SLWERIQDYSV
+750 SLWERLQDYHG

-769 LINLSR
+769 LINLSYA
-775 IESPLALFTHIL
+775 ESPLTLFTHIL
-787 RTGKKKFAARLGLEC
+787 RTGKKKFGARLGLEC

-810 NLVLQFKNPSLQA
+810 NLVLQFETPSLQA

-859 PIVFLVDTNT
+859 PIVFLDDTNT

-945 HGEPYKKKQAYLQPI
+945 YGTSYEKKQAYLQPI

-996 HPSVSSQ
+996 HSSVSSQ
-1003 HLPLSSQCL
+1003 RPPLSSQCL
-1012 TLGSSKKEGE
+1012 TLEKEEKPASATHSSMSFQHLMLESRKKEP
-1022 QVSAHSPVPFQHV
+1022 VSATWMTNRGTGMTES
-1035 TLEPGEKK
+1035 
-1043 AWIPVLEHWDDKKR
+1043 
-1057 STGMTKDTI
+1057 STGMT
-1066 EMKDGY
+1066 DGY

-1139 GTIDGKSVL
+1139 GIIDGKSVL

-1185 IYKTLVQEIYPNKQ
+1185 TYKTLVQEISPNKQ
-1199 VECVVIWVE
+1199 VEFMVIWVE

>member
-1 MRSNAINPN
+1 MYNAILVNFYKVLALLMRSNAINPN

-62 LSKWAVCSESV
+62 LSKWAICSDSV
-73 LVADLEQLDF
+73 LAADLEQLDF
-83 FPMSFQRVTLESS
+83 FPMS
-96 KKKEWIPVSSTG
+96 
-108 MTGDDAEITENDA
+108 
-121 EVIAPHN
+121 
-128 HDLSE
+128 
-133 NPVAHPSMS
+133 
-142 SQHPYLSSQHPYLSS
+142 S

-162 GSRKNE
+162 GSRKNK
-168 ALDRYLAR
+168 DYLTR

-203 NFPIE
+203 SFPIE

-233 NEAVQD
+233 NETVQD
-239 SINFIATEIDEN
+239 DINLIATEIDEN

-263 RFASANDSEYIK
+263 RSASANDSKYIK
-275 DKLNAPD
+275 DKLSAPD
-282 EIHDLQSGTTEH
+282 EIHDLQSETIEH
-294 IKKLAEILSE
+294 VERLAEILSE

-313 EILYDWC
+313 EILY
-320 NRFLVKSP
+320 ST
-328 IIPPL
+328 
-333 SVIPARDAGIQKK
+333 VIPDGIQKK
-346 RNMDPSVKHWDDTGM
+346 RTSVTRWNDTKV
-361 ERKDTRIE
+361 EN
-369 DLAKVF
+369 LAKVF

-396 KFRDAEQIIESVQNV
+396 KFKDAEQIIESVQNV

-418 MDSYQIFKRT
+418 MNSYQIFKRT

-433 IFKVYVDLY
+433 VFKVYVDLY
-442 SSEKSKNALLDYNDI
+442 NSEKSKNALLDYNDI
-457 IDLATNLLSNPNYKD
+457 INLATNLLSNPNYKD

-546 HTKTGWISCQL
+546 HTKTGGRDWISCQL

-563 TPEILT
+563 TPEVLM
-569 LVDRLFNN
+569 LVDRIFNN

-622 LTCREGYTIADRL
+622 LTCRENYIIADRL

-810 NLVLQFKNPSLQA
+810 NLVLQFENPSLQA

-933 VQKGSWYDLITQ
+933 VQKGSWYDLITKY
-945 HGEPYKKKQAYLQPI
+945 GEPYEKKQRDLQPI

-996 HPSVSSQ
+996 HSSVSSQ
-1003 HLPLSSQCL
+1003 R
-1012 TLGSSKKEGE
+1012 
-1022 QVSAHSPVPFQHV
+1022 V
-1035 TLEPGEKK
+1035 TLESSEKEG
-1043 AWIPVLEHWDDKKR
+1043 AEWIPVSATW
-1057 STGMTKDTI
+1057 MT
-1066 EMKDGY
+1066 DGY

-1099 YLDNINT
+1099 YLDNI

-1175 SLNEIKKQML
+1175 LLNEIKKQML

-1208 DLTLQSDF
+1208 DLTIQSDF

>member
-1 MRSNAINPN
+1 MRSDAINPN

-15 NASAGTGK
+15 SASAGTGK

-53 EMENRIHSI
+53 EMEDRIYST
-62 LSKWAVCSESV
+62 LSKWAICPESI

-83 FPMSFQRVTLESS
+83 FP
-96 KKKEWIPVSSTG
+96 
-108 MTGDDAEITENDA
+108 
-121 EVIAPHN
+121 
-128 HDLSE
+128 
-133 NPVAHPSMS
+133 
-142 SQHPYLSSQHPYLSS
+142 QHPYLSF
-157 QCVTL
+157 QCLTL
-162 GSRKNE
+162 GSRENK
-168 ALDRYLAR
+168 DYLTR

-185 NLGLTIQTIHAF
+185 NIGLNIKTIHAF

-203 NFPIE
+203 SFPTE

-225 IIFNKVLH
+225 IVFEKTLH
-233 NEAVQD
+233 NETVQD
-239 SINFIATEIDEN
+239 DINIIAAEIDEN
-251 KLRDLLYTLCVK
+251 KLSDLLYTLCIK
-263 RFASANDSEYIK
+263 RSALENNLGYIK
-275 DKLNAPD
+275 DKLSAPD
-282 EIHDLQSGTTEH
+282 KIHNLQSETSEQ
-294 IKKLAEILSE
+294 IKRLAKILSE

-313 EILYDWC
+313 AILYDWC
-320 NRFLVKSP
+320 NSTKS
-328 IIPPL
+328 
-333 SVIPARDAGIQKK
+333 SVPNVVIQVADTGIQKK
-346 RNMDPSVKHWDDTGM
+346 RNMDPSVSYLDDN
-361 ERKDTRIE
+361 KIE
-369 DLAKVF
+369 NLAKVF
-375 LKSESHEKK
+375 LKSESYEKK

-389 ATKSILE
+389 ITKGALE
-396 KFRDAEQIIESVQNV
+396 KFEDVEQMIESIQNAL
-411 VFTHIRD
+411 FTHVKDIN
-418 MDSYQIFKRT
+418 SYQIFART
-428 SSLLG
+428 SSLLSV
-433 IFKVYVDLY
+433 FKVYVDLY
-442 SSEKSKNALLDYNDI
+442 NSEKSKNALLDYDDI
-457 IDLATNLLSNPNYKD
+457 INLATDLLSNPGDKD

-501 TNLCDEFFAGN
+501 TSLCDEFFTGG

-546 HTKTGWISCQL
+546 HTKTGGRDWVSCQL

-563 TPEILT
+563 TPEVLM
-569 LVDRLFNN
+569 LVDRIFNN
-577 FRAEISFN
+577 FREEISFN

-590 HVPHR
+590 HIPHR
-595 ENDQGYIEIWPA
+595 ENDQGYIEIWPL
-607 LPRRKEKEQ
+607 LPSYKEEEQ
-616 QALQIP
+616 QALQIH
-622 LTCREGYTIADRL
+622 LTQRKDYVVTDRL
-635 LAQTIANRIHNW
+635 LAQAIAQRIHNW

-673 NVLVDYI
+673 NALVDYI
-680 ISELKKAN
+680 ISELKKVN
-688 VPVVG
+688 VPVIG

-726 ALKSPLFNFT
+726 VLKSPLFNFT
-736 EDDLFNIAYDRKEH
+736 EDDLFKIAYDRKEQ
-750 SLWERIQDYSV
+750 SLWEKLHDYHEITSN
-761 VIYSELNY
+761 ELNY
-769 LINLSR
+769 LINLSKT
-775 IESPLALFTHIL
+775 ESPLTLFTHIL

-802 FEVLDEFM
+802 FEILDEFM
-810 NLVLQFKNPSLQA
+810 NLVLQFEHPSLQA

-844 AVRIMTIHKSKGLQA
+844 AVRIMTIHKSKGLQT

-869 VPRNSESII
+869 VPRNSKSIL
-878 FDGTEV
+878 FDTTEA

-924 ELYILSKEP
+924 ELYILGKEP
-933 VQKGSWYDLITQ
+933 VQKGSWYDLVIQ
-945 HGEPYKKKQAYLQPI
+945 YGALYERKKLYLQPI
-960 FKEKVEVLCV
+960 FKEKVEVLCM
-970 NANYPYIYKKRDY
+970 NANYPSIYKKRDY
-983 FDVPVISLPPALA
+983 FDVPVISPP
-996 HPSVSSQ
+996 SN
-1003 HLPLSSQCL
+1003 LSMSL
-1012 TLGSSKKEGE
+1012 
-1022 QVSAHSPVPFQHV
+1022 QHV

-1043 AWIPVLEHWDDKKR
+1043 PVS
-1057 STGMTKDTI
+1057 STGMTDENAGMTKRSIGTTDS
-1066 EMKDGY
+1066 Y

-1089 KERRKNWVRK
+1089 KDRRKNWVRK
-1099 YLDNINT
+1099 YLDSINT
-1106 SEDKDEIYSKILA
+1106 SEDKDEIYSKILT
-1119 FNEKYGYL
+1119 FNEKYDYL
-1127 FDLEGKSEITLS
+1127 FDLEGKSEIPLS
-1139 GTIDGKSVL
+1139 GTIDGKPVL
-1148 VRLDRLCITQDK
+1148 VRLDRLCITEDK

-1167 SHRNVSVS
+1167 SHHNVSIS
-1175 SLNEIKKQML
+1175 SSNEIKKQML
-1185 IYKTLVQEIYPNKQ
+1185 IYKTLVQEVYPDKQ
-1199 VECVVIWVE
+1199 VECVVIWME
-1208 DLTLQSDF
+1208 DLTLQSLI

>member
-1 MRSNAINPN
+1 MRKNAINPN

-53 EMENRIHSI
+53 EMENRVHSI
-62 LSKWAVCSESV
+62 LSKWAICSESV
-73 LVADLEQLDF
+73 LIADLEQLDF
-83 FPMSFQRVTLESS
+83 FPM
-96 KKKEWIPVSSTG
+96 
-108 MTGDDAEITENDA
+108 
-121 EVIAPHN
+121 
-128 HDLSE
+128 
-133 NPVAHPSMS
+133 
-142 SQHPYLSSQHPYLSS
+142 YPYLSS
-157 QCVTL
+157 QCST
-162 GSRKNE
+162 RENK
-168 ALDRYLAR
+168 DYLTR

-208 AGIAP
+208 AGITP

-233 NEAVQD
+233 NETVQD
-239 SINFIATEIDEN
+239 DINLIATEIDEN
-251 KLRDLLYTLCVK
+251 KLRDLLYTLCIK
-263 RFASANDSEYIK
+263 RSISENDSEYIK
-275 DKLNAPD
+275 DKLSAPD
-282 EIHDLQSGTTEH
+282 EIHDLQSETTEH
-294 IKKLAEILSE
+294 IKRLAEILSE

-346 RNMDPSVKHWDDTGM
+346 RNMDPSVTHWDDTGM

-389 ATKSILE
+389 ATKSTLE
-396 KFRDAEQIIESVQNV
+396 KFKDAEQIIESVQNV
-411 VFTHIRD
+411 VFTHIKD
-418 MDSYQIFKRT
+418 MNSYQIFKRT
-428 SSLLG
+428 SSLLN

-457 IDLATNLLSNPNYKD
+457 IGLATNLLSNPNYKD

-546 HTKTGWISCQL
+546 HTKTGGRDWISCQL

-563 TPEILT
+563 TPEVLM
-569 LVDRLFNN
+569 LVDRIFNN
-577 FRAEISFN
+577 FRAEISFV

-607 LPRRKEKEQ
+607 LPKCKEKEQ
-616 QALQIP
+616 RALQIP
-622 LTCREGYTIADRL
+622 LTCRENYIITDRL

-658 RHIEPRDIMILVRQR
+658 RHIEPRDIVILVRQR

-810 NLVLQFKNPSLQA
+810 NLVLQFENPSLQA

-832 PEIKNDMQSERN
+832 QEIKNDMQSEHN

-892 NAYCDQVKRE
+892 NAYCYQVKRE

-945 HGEPYKKKQAYLQPI
+945 YGEPYEKKQAYLQPI

-983 FDVPVISLPPALA
+983 FDIPVISLPPN
-996 HPSVSSQ
+996 
-1003 HLPLSSQCL
+1003 LSMSFQCL
-1012 TLGSSKKEGE
+1012 TLESSKKEGE
-1022 QVSAHSPVPFQHV
+1022 PASATHSPVSFQHLM
-1035 TLEPGEKK
+1035 LESRKK
-1043 AWIPVLEHWDDKKR
+1043 EAWIPVSR
-1057 STGMTKDTI
+1057 TGMTNRGTGMKESSAETKDSYT
-1066 EMKDGY
+1066 
-1072 ARGLII
+1072 RGLII

-1139 GTIDGKSVL
+1139 GIIDGEPVL

-1175 SLNEIKKQML
+1175 LLNEIKKQML

-1208 DLTLQSDF
+1208 DLTIQSDL

>member
-1 MRSNAINPN
+1 MYNAILVNFYKVLALLMRSNAINPN

-62 LSKWAVCSESV
+62 LSKWAICSDSV
-73 LVADLEQLDF
+73 LAADLEQLDF
-83 FPMSFQRVTLESS
+83 FPMS
-96 KKKEWIPVSSTG
+96 
-108 MTGDDAEITENDA
+108 
-121 EVIAPHN
+121 
-128 HDLSE
+128 
-133 NPVAHPSMS
+133 
-142 SQHPYLSSQHPYLSS
+142 S

-162 GSRKNE
+162 GSRKNK
-168 ALDRYLAR
+168 DYLTR

-203 NFPIE
+203 SFPIE

-233 NEAVQD
+233 NETVQD
-239 SINFIATEIDEN
+239 DINLIATEIDEN

-263 RFASANDSEYIK
+263 RSASANDSKYIK
-275 DKLNAPD
+275 DKLSAPD
-282 EIHDLQSGTTEH
+282 EIHDLQSETIEH
-294 IKKLAEILSE
+294 VERLAEILSE

-313 EILYDWC
+313 EILY
-320 NRFLVKSP
+320 ST
-328 IIPPL
+328 
-333 SVIPARDAGIQKK
+333 VIPAGIQKK
-346 RNMDPSVKHWDDTGM
+346 RTSVTRWNDTKV
-361 ERKDTRIE
+361 EN
-369 DLAKVF
+369 LAKVF

-396 KFRDAEQIIESVQNV
+396 KFKDAEQIIESVQNV

-418 MDSYQIFKRT
+418 MNSYQIFKRT

-433 IFKVYVDLY
+433 VFKVYVDLY
-442 SSEKSKNALLDYNDI
+442 NSEKSKNALLDYNDI
-457 IDLATNLLSNPNYKD
+457 INLATNLLSNPNYKD

-546 HTKTGWISCQL
+546 HTKTGGRDWISCQL

-563 TPEILT
+563 TPEVLM
-569 LVDRLFNN
+569 LVDRIFNN

-622 LTCREGYTIADRL
+622 LTCRENYIIADRL

-726 ALKSPLFNFT
+726 ALKSPLFNFP

-810 NLVLQFKNPSLQA
+810 NLVLQFENPSLQA

-933 VQKGSWYDLITQ
+933 VQKGSWYDLITKY
-945 HGEPYKKKQAYLQPI
+945 GEPYEKKQRDLQPI

-996 HPSVSSQ
+996 HSSVSSQ
-1003 HLPLSSQCL
+1003 R
-1012 TLGSSKKEGE
+1012 
-1022 QVSAHSPVPFQHV
+1022 V
-1035 TLEPGEKK
+1035 TLESSEKEG
-1043 AWIPVLEHWDDKKR
+1043 AEWIPVSATW
-1057 STGMTKDTI
+1057 MT
-1066 EMKDGY
+1066 DGY

-1099 YLDNINT
+1099 YLDNI

-1175 SLNEIKKQML
+1175 LLNEIKKQML

-1208 DLTLQSDF
+1208 DLTIQSDF

>member
-1 MRSNAINPN
+1 MN
-10 FSVWV
+10 
-15 NASAGTGK
+15 
-23 TKILIDRVLRL
+23 
-34 LLENKRN
+34 
-41 ILCLT
+41 
-46 FTNAAAN
+46 
-53 EMENRIHSI
+53 
-62 LSKWAVCSESV
+62 
-73 LVADLEQLDF
+73 
-83 FPMSFQRVTLESS
+83 
-96 KKKEWIPVSSTG
+96 
-108 MTGDDAEITENDA
+108 
-121 EVIAPHN
+121 
-128 HDLSE
+128 
-133 NPVAHPSMS
+133 
-142 SQHPYLSSQHPYLSS
+142 
-157 QCVTL
+157 
-162 GSRKNE
+162 
-168 ALDRYLAR
+168 
-176 ARRLFSELE
+176 
-185 NLGLTIQTIHAF
+185 
-197 CYKLIS
+197 
-203 NFPIE
+203 
-208 AGIAP
+208 
-213 NCTLSECKELHS
+213 
-225 IIFNKVLH
+225 
-233 NEAVQD
+233 
-239 SINFIATEIDEN
+239 
-251 KLRDLLYTLCVK
+251 
-263 RFASANDSEYIK
+263 
-275 DKLNAPD
+275 
-282 EIHDLQSGTTEH
+282 
-294 IKKLAEILSE
+294 
-304 GSKRDQSYS
+304 
-313 EILYDWC
+313 
-320 NRFLVKSP
+320 
-328 IIPPL
+328 
-333 SVIPARDAGIQKK
+333 
-346 RNMDPSVKHWDDTGM
+346 
-361 ERKDTRIE
+361 
-369 DLAKVF
+369 
-375 LKSESHEKK
+375 
-384 SISSI
+384 
-389 ATKSILE
+389 
-396 KFRDAEQIIESVQNV
+396 
-411 VFTHIRD
+411 
-418 MDSYQIFKRT
+418 SYQIFKRT

-457 IDLATNLLSNPNYKD
+457 IGLATNLLSNPNYKD

-546 HTKTGWISCQL
+546 HTKTGGRDWISCQL

-563 TPEILT
+563 TPEVLM
-569 LVDRLFNN
+569 LVDRIFNN

-616 QALQIP
+616 RALQIP
-622 LTCREGYTIADRL
+622 LTCKEGYTIADRL

-810 NLVLQFKNPSLQA
+810 NLVLQFENPSLQA

-869 VPRNSESII
+869 VPRSNESII
-878 FDGTEV
+878 FDGMEV

-945 HGEPYKKKQAYLQPI
+945 YGTSYEKKQACLQPI

-983 FDVPVISLPPALA
+983 FDVPVISLPPN
-996 HPSVSSQ
+996 
-1003 HLPLSSQCL
+1003 LSMS
-1012 TLGSSKKEGE
+1012 
-1022 QVSAHSPVPFQHV
+1022 FQHV
-1035 TLEPGEKK
+1035 TLEPREKK
-1043 AWIPVLEHWDDKKR
+1043 PVSSYLNDKKK
-1057 STGMTKDTI
+1057 STGMT
-1066 EMKDGY
+1066 DGY

-1127 FDLEGKSEITLS
+1127 FDLGGKSEITLS
-1139 GTIDGKSVL
+1139 GIIDGEPVL

-1175 SLNEIKKQML
+1175 LLNEIKKQML

-1208 DLTLQSDF
+1208 DLTIQSDF

>member
-1 MRSNAINPN
+1 MYNAILVNFYKVFALLMRSNAINPN

-53 EMENRIHSI
+53 EMGNRIHSI
-62 LSKWAVCSESV
+62 LSKWAICSDSV
-73 LVADLEQLDF
+73 LAADLEQLDF

-96 KKKEWIPVSSTG
+96 KKKEWIPVSRTG
-108 MTGDDAEITENDA
+108 MTGGGAS
-121 EVIAPHN
+121 HN
-128 HDLSE
+128 HDLSKKPAV
-133 NPVAHPSMS
+133 NPLV
-142 SQHPYLSSQHPYLSS
+142 SS

-162 GSRKNE
+162 GSRKNK
-168 ALDRYLAR
+168 DYLTR

-233 NEAVQD
+233 NETVQD

-263 RFASANDSEYIK
+263 RSMSANDSEYIK

-282 EIHDLQSGTTEH
+282 GIHDLQSGTTEH
-294 IKKLAEILSE
+294 IKRLAEILSE

-313 EILYDWC
+313 AMLSDWC
-320 NRFLVKSP
+320 DSTNKE
-328 IIPPL
+328 
-333 SVIPARDAGIQKK
+333 D
-346 RNMDPSVKHWDDTGM
+346 
-361 ERKDTRIE
+361 IE
-369 DLAKVF
+369 SLAKVF

-384 SISSI
+384 NISSI

-396 KFRDAEQIIESVQNV
+396 KFKDAEQIIESVQNV

-418 MDSYQIFKRT
+418 MNSYQIFKRT

-433 IFKVYVDLY
+433 IFKVYIDLY

-546 HTKTGWISCQL
+546 HTKTGGRDWISCQL

-563 TPEILT
+563 TPEVLM
-569 LVDRLFNN
+569 LVDRIFNN

-622 LTCREGYTIADRL
+622 LTCKEGYTIADRL
-635 LAQTIANRIHNW
+635 LAQAIAHKIHNW

-658 RHIEPRDIMILVRQR
+658 RHIEPRDIMVLVRQR

-775 IESPLALFTHIL
+775 TESPLALFTHIL

-810 NLVLQFKNPSLQA
+810 NLVLQFENPSLQA

-878 FDGTEV
+878 FDGIEV

-933 VQKGSWYDLITQ
+933 VQKGSWYDLITRY
-945 HGEPYKKKQAYLQPI
+945 GEQYEKKQAYLQPI

-983 FDVPVISLPPALA
+983 FDVPVISLPPNLSMSFQCLTLESSKKEGEPASATRSPL
-996 HPSVSSQ
+996 SSQ
-1003 HLPLSSQCL
+1003 RPPLSSQCL
-1012 TLGSSKKEGE
+1012 TLEKEE
-1022 QVSAHSPVPFQHV
+1022 KPASA
-1035 TLEPGEKK
+1035 T
-1043 AWIPVLEHWDDKKR
+1043 WI
-1057 STGMTKDTI
+1057 T
-1066 EMKDGY
+1066 DGY

-1089 KERRKNWVRK
+1089 KDRRKNWVRK

-1127 FDLEGKSEITLS
+1127 FDLGGKSEITLS
-1139 GTIDGKSVL
+1139 GIIDGKSVL

-1175 SLNEIKKQML
+1175 LLNEIKKQML
-1185 IYKTLVQEIYPNKQ
+1185 TYKTLVQEIYPNKQ

-1208 DLTLQSDF
+1208 DLTIQSDF

>member
-62 LSKWAVCSESV
+62 LSKWAICSDSV
-73 LVADLEQLDF
+73 LAADLEQLDF

-108 MTGDDAEITENDA
+108 MTKESAGITE
-121 EVIAPHN
+121 
-128 HDLSE
+128 
-133 NPVAHPSMS
+133 
-142 SQHPYLSSQHPYLSS
+142 
-157 QCVTL
+157 

-168 ALDRYLAR
+168 ALDRHLTR

-203 NFPIE
+203 SFPIE

-233 NEAVQD
+233 NETVQD
-239 SINFIATEIDEN
+239 DINLIATEIDEN
-251 KLRDLLYTLCVK
+251 KLRDLLYTLCIK
-263 RFASANDSEYIK
+263 RSISANDSKYIK
-275 DKLNAPD
+275 DKLSAPD
-282 EIHDLQSGTTEH
+282 EIHDLQSETIEH
-294 IKKLAEILSE
+294 VERLAEILSE

-313 EILYDWC
+313 AILY
-320 NRFLVKSP
+320 ST
-328 IIPPL
+328 
-333 SVIPARDAGIQKK
+333 VIPVLDTGIQKK
-346 RNMDPSVKHWDDTGM
+346 RTSVSYSDDTGI
-361 ERKDTRIE
+361 KWNDTKIE
-369 DLAKVF
+369 NLAKVF

-418 MDSYQIFKRT
+418 MNSYQIFKRT

-433 IFKVYVDLY
+433 VFKVYVDLY
-442 SSEKSKNALLDYNDI
+442 NSEKSKNALLDYNDI
-457 IDLATNLLSNPNYKD
+457 INLATNLLSNPNYKD

-501 TNLCDEFFAGN
+501 TNLCDEFFAGD

-546 HTKTGWISCQL
+546 HTKTGGRDWISCQL

-563 TPEILT
+563 TPEVLM
-569 LVDRLFNN
+569 LVDRIFNN

-622 LTCREGYTIADRL
+622 LTCKEGYTIADRL

-658 RHIEPRDIMILVRQR
+658 RHIEPRDIMVLVRQR

-726 ALKSPLFNFT
+726 ALRSPLFNFT
-736 EDDLFNIAYDRKEH
+736 EDDLFNIAYDHKEH

-775 IESPLALFTHIL
+775 TESPLALFTHIL

-810 NLVLQFKNPSLQA
+810 NLVLQFENPSLQA

-945 HGEPYKKKQAYLQPI
+945 YGEPYEKKQRGLQPI

-983 FDVPVISLPPALA
+983 FDIPVISLPPNLSMSFQRPLSSFQ
-996 HPSVSSQ
+996 HPSLSSQ
-1003 HLPLSSQCL
+1003 RPPLSSQCL
-1012 TLGSSKKEGE
+1012 TLGSSKKEGK
-1022 QVSAHSPVPFQHV
+1022 SASA
-1035 TLEPGEKK
+1035 T
-1043 AWIPVLEHWDDKKR
+1043 W
-1057 STGMTKDTI
+1057 MT
-1066 EMKDGY
+1066 DGY
-1072 ARGLII
+1072 TRGLII

-1175 SLNEIKKQML
+1175 LLNEIKKQML

>member
-62 LSKWAVCSESV
+62 LSKWAICSESE
-73 LVADLEQLDF
+73 LIMDLEQLDLLHLSEESV
-83 FPMSFQRVTLESS
+83 SFQCLTMESR
-96 KKKEWIPVSSTG
+96 KKEEWIPVSSTG
-108 MTGDDAEITENDA
+108 MTKESAGITE
-121 EVIAPHN
+121 
-128 HDLSE
+128 
-133 NPVAHPSMS
+133 
-142 SQHPYLSSQHPYLSS
+142 
-157 QCVTL
+157 

-168 ALDRYLAR
+168 ALDRHLTR

-203 NFPIE
+203 SFPIE

-233 NEAVQD
+233 NETVQD
-239 SINFIATEIDEN
+239 DINLIATEIDEN

-263 RFASANDSEYIK
+263 RSMSANDSEYIK
-275 DKLNAPD
+275 EKLNAPD
-282 EIHDLQSGTTEH
+282 GIHDLQSETTEH
-294 IKKLAEILSE
+294 VGRLAEILSE

-313 EILYDWC
+313 EILY
-320 NRFLVKSP
+320 ST
-328 IIPPL
+328 
-333 SVIPARDAGIQKK
+333 VIPAGIQKK
-346 RNMDPSVKHWDDTGM
+346 RTSVSYSDDTGI
-361 ERKDTRIE
+361 KWNDTKIE
-369 DLAKVF
+369 NLAKVF

-396 KFRDAEQIIESVQNV
+396 KFKDAEQIIESVQNV

-418 MDSYQIFKRT
+418 MNSYQIFKRT

-433 IFKVYVDLY
+433 VFKVYVDLY
-442 SSEKSKNALLDYNDI
+442 NSEKSKNALLDYNDI
-457 IDLATNLLSNPNYKD
+457 INLATNLLSNPNYKD

-546 HTKTGWISCQL
+546 HTKTGGRDWISCQL

-563 TPEILT
+563 TPEVLM
-569 LVDRLFNN
+569 LVDRIFNN
-577 FRAEISFN
+577 FRAEISFV

-607 LPRRKEKEQ
+607 LPKCKEEEQ

-622 LTCREGYTIADRL
+622 LICKEGYTIADRL
-635 LAQTIANRIHNW
+635 LAQAIAHKIHNW

-658 RHIEPRDIMILVRQR
+658 RHIEPRDIMVLVRQR

-750 SLWERIQDYSV
+750 SLWERIHDYSV

-775 IESPLALFTHIL
+775 TESPLALFTHIL

-810 NLVLQFKNPSLQA
+810 NLVLQFENPSLQA

-933 VQKGSWYDLITQ
+933 VQKGSWYDLITKY
-945 HGEPYKKKQAYLQPI
+945 GEPYKKKQRDLRPI

-983 FDVPVISLPPALA
+983 FDVPVISLPPNL
-996 HPSVSSQ
+996 SMSFQCLTLESSKKEGEPASATRS
-1003 HLPLSSQCL
+1003 PLSSQCL

-1022 QVSAHSPVPFQHV
+1022 QVSAHSSVSFQHSLSSFQRV

-1043 AWIPVLEHWDDKKR
+1043 AWIPVS
-1057 STGMTKDTI
+1057 STGMTNRGIGMTDESAGMTTRSI
-1066 EMKDGY
+1066 GMTDGY

-1099 YLDNINT
+1099 YLDNI

-1160 AIIIDYK
+1160 SIIIDYK

-1185 IYKTLVQEIYPNKQ
+1185 TYKTLVQEIYPNKQ

-1208 DLTLQSDF
+1208 DLTIQSDF

>member
-62 LSKWAVCSESV
+62 LSKWAICSESE
-73 LVADLEQLDF
+73 LIMDLEQLDLLHLSEESV
-83 FPMSFQRVTLESS
+83 SFQRVTLESR
-96 KKKEWIPVSSTG
+96 KKEEWIPVSSTG
-108 MTGDDAEITENDA
+108 MTKESAGITE
-121 EVIAPHN
+121 
-128 HDLSE
+128 
-133 NPVAHPSMS
+133 
-142 SQHPYLSSQHPYLSS
+142 
-157 QCVTL
+157 

-168 ALDRYLAR
+168 ALDRHLTR

-203 NFPIE
+203 SFPIE

-233 NEAVQD
+233 NETVQD
-239 SINFIATEIDEN
+239 DINLIATEIDEN

-263 RFASANDSEYIK
+263 RSASANDSKYIK
-275 DKLNAPD
+275 DKLSAPD
-282 EIHDLQSGTTEH
+282 EIHDLQSETIEH
-294 IKKLAEILSE
+294 VERLAEILSE

-313 EILYDWC
+313 AILY
-320 NRFLVKSP
+320 ST
-328 IIPPL
+328 
-333 SVIPARDAGIQKK
+333 VIPVLDTGIQKK
-346 RNMDPSVKHWDDTGM
+346 RTSVSYSDDTGI
-361 ERKDTRIE
+361 KWNDTKIE
-369 DLAKVF
+369 NLAKVF

-396 KFRDAEQIIESVQNV
+396 KFKDAEQIIESVQNV

-418 MDSYQIFKRT
+418 MNSYQIFKRT

-457 IDLATNLLSNPNYKD
+457 IGLATNLLSNPNYKD

-546 HTKTGWISCQL
+546 HTKTGGRDWVSCQL

-563 TPEILT
+563 TPEVLM
-569 LVDRLFNN
+569 LVDRIFNN
-577 FRAEISFN
+577 FRAEISFV

-607 LPRRKEKEQ
+607 LPKCKEEEQ

-622 LTCREGYTIADRL
+622 LTCKEGYTIADRL

-658 RHIEPRDIMILVRQR
+658 RHIEPRDIMVLVRQR

-708 IALAEFLLLQAN
+708 IALAEFLLLPAN

-810 NLVLQFKNPSLQA
+810 NLVLQFENPSLQA

-878 FDGTEV
+878 FDGTEA

-933 VQKGSWYDLITQ
+933 VQKGSWYDLITKY
-945 HGEPYKKKQAYLQPI
+945 GEPYEKKQRGLRPI

-996 HPSVSSQ
+996 HSSVSSQ
-1003 HLPLSSQCL
+1003 R
-1012 TLGSSKKEGE
+1012 
-1022 QVSAHSPVPFQHV
+1022 V
-1035 TLEPGEKK
+1035 TLESSEKEG
-1043 AWIPVLEHWDDKKR
+1043 AEWIPVSATW
-1057 STGMTKDTI
+1057 MT
-1066 EMKDGY
+1066 DGY
-1072 ARGLII
+1072 TRGLII

-1099 YLDNINT
+1099 YLDNI

-1175 SLNEIKKQML
+1175 LLNEIKKQML

-1208 DLTLQSDF
+1208 DLTIQSDF

>member
-53 EMENRIHSI
+53 EMENRIHNT
-62 LSKWAVCSESV
+62 LSKWAICSDSELITS
-73 LVADLEQLDF
+73 LKQLGLL
-83 FPMSFQRVTLESS
+83 QNG
-96 KKKEWIPVSSTG
+96 KKEIRIPVSTTW
-108 MTGDDAEITENDA
+108 MTVGDA
-121 EVIAPHN
+121 
-128 HDLSE
+128 
-133 NPVAHPSMS
+133 
-142 SQHPYLSSQHPYLSS
+142 
-157 QCVTL
+157 

-168 ALDRYLAR
+168 VLDRYLTQ

-203 NFPIE
+203 SFPIE

-225 IIFNKVLH
+225 IVFGKTLH
-233 NEAVQD
+233 NETVQD
-239 SINFIATEIDEN
+239 NINLIAAEIDEN
-251 KLRDLLYTLCVK
+251 KLCDLLYTLCVK
-263 RFASANDSEYIK
+263 RPLSANNLEYIK
-275 DKLNAPD
+275 DKLKVLD
-282 EIHDLQSGTTEH
+282 KTHDLQSKMTEH
-294 IKKLAEILSE
+294 IKRLAEILSR

-313 EILYDWC
+313 VMLSDWC
-320 NRFLVKSP
+320 NSTNKE
-328 IIPPL
+328 
-333 SVIPARDAGIQKK
+333 
-346 RNMDPSVKHWDDTGM
+346 N
-361 ERKDTRIE
+361 IE
-369 DLAKVF
+369 NLAKVF

-389 ATKSILE
+389 ITKSTLE
-396 KFRDAEQIIESVQNV
+396 KFRDAEQTIENIQNV
-411 VFTHIRD
+411 VLTHIRD
-418 MDSYQIFKRT
+418 MHSYQIFKRT
-428 SSLLG
+428 SSLLA

-442 SSEKSKNALLDYNDI
+442 NSEKSKNALLDYNDI
-457 IDLATNLLSNPNYKD
+457 IDLATNLLSNPDYKD
-472 WILFNLDQKIDHI
+472 WVLFNLDQKIDHI

-491 DNSISQWKII
+491 DNSINQWKII
-501 TNLCDEFFAGN
+501 TNLCDEFFTGG

-531 QGANPHLFN
+531 QGATPHLFSH
-540 YMQQYF
+540 MQQYF
-546 HTKTGWISCQL
+546 HTKTGGKDWVSCQL
-557 EKSFRS
+557 DKSFRS

-569 LVDRLFNN
+569 FVDRIFNN
-577 FRAEISFN
+577 FREEISFVN
-585 DNEIK
+585 SEIK
-590 HVPHR
+590 HIPHR
-595 ENDQGYIEIWPA
+595 ENDQGYIEIWPL
-607 LPRRKEKEQ
+607 LPRCKEEKQ
-616 QALQIP
+616 QALQIH
-622 LTCREGYTIADRL
+622 LTQRKDYIITDRL
-635 LAQTIANRIHNW
+635 LAQAISHKIHNW

-688 VPVVG
+688 VPVIG

-708 IALAEFLLLQAN
+708 IALAEFLLLPAN

-736 EDDLFNIAYDRKEH
+736 DDDLFNIAYNRKEQ
-750 SLWERIQDYSV
+750 SLWEKLQDYSG

-769 LINLSR
+769 LINLSNT
-775 IESPLALFTHIL
+775 ESPLTLFTHIL
-787 RTGKKKFAARLGLEC
+787 HTGKKKFAARLGLEC
-802 FEVLDEFM
+802 FEILDEFI
-810 NLVLQFKNPSLQA
+810 NLVLQFENPSLQA
-823 FVQWIKENN
+823 FIQWIKENN

-844 AVRIMTIHKSKGLQA
+844 VVRIMTIHKSKGLQA

-869 VPRNSESII
+869 VPRNSESIV
-878 FDGTEV
+878 FDTMEI
-884 PFWCGKNN
+884 PFLCGKNT

-902 KKLEDYN
+902 KRLEDYN

-924 ELYILSKEP
+924 ELYILGKEP
-933 VQKGSWYDLITQ
+933 VQKGSWYNLITKY
-945 HGEPYKKKQAYLQPI
+945 GELYERKQSYLQPI
-960 FKEKVEVLCV
+960 LKEKVEVLCV

-983 FDVPVISLPPALA
+983 SDVPMISIPPNLSMSFQHSLSSFQ
-996 HPSVSSQ
+996 HP
-1003 HLPLSSQCL
+1003 PLSSQCVI
-1012 TLGSSKKEGE
+1012 LGPKKKKGESASATHSLVSFQDLMLESS
-1022 QVSAHSPVPFQHV
+1022 
-1035 TLEPGEKK
+1035 EKTE
-1043 AWIPVLEHWDDKKR
+1043 WIPVSEHRDDKKR
-1057 STGMTKDTI
+1057 SSGMTDGDTEMTKSST
-1066 EMKDGY
+1066 EMKDAY

-1078 HSILQYMPKIE
+1078 HSILQYIPRIE
-1089 KERRKNWVRK
+1089 KDRRKNWVRK
-1099 YLDNINT
+1099 YLDKVNT
-1106 SEDKDEIYSKILA
+1106 SKDKDEIYSKILA
-1119 FNEKYGYL
+1119 FNEKYNYL

-1139 GTIDGKSVL
+1139 GTINGEPVL
-1148 VRLDRLCITQDK
+1148 ARLDRLCITQDK
-1160 AIIIDYK
+1160 AIIVDYK

-1175 SLNEIKKQML
+1175 SLNEMKKQML
-1185 IYKTLVQEIYPNKQ
+1185 TYKNLVQEIYPNKQ

-1208 DLTLQSDF
+1208 DLTIQSDF

>member
-1 MRSNAINPN
+1 MYNAILVNFYKVFALLMRSNAINPN

-62 LSKWAVCSESV
+62 LSKWAICSDSE
-73 LVADLEQLDF
+73 LIMDLEQLDF
-83 FPMSFQRVTLESS
+83 FPMS
-96 KKKEWIPVSSTG
+96 
-108 MTGDDAEITENDA
+108 
-121 EVIAPHN
+121 
-128 HDLSE
+128 
-133 NPVAHPSMS
+133 
-142 SQHPYLSSQHPYLSS
+142 S

-162 GSRKNE
+162 GSRENK
-168 ALDRYLAR
+168 DYLTR

-203 NFPIE
+203 SFPIE

-213 NCTLSECKELHS
+213 NCTLSECKELHP

-233 NEAVQD
+233 NETVQD
-239 SINFIATEIDEN
+239 DINLIAAEFDEN
-251 KLRDLLYTLCVK
+251 KLRDLLYTLCIK
-263 RFASANDSEYIK
+263 RSMSANDSEYIK

-282 EIHDLQSGTTEH
+282 GIHDLQSETTEH

-320 NRFLVKSP
+320 NSTNKE
-328 IIPPL
+328 
-333 SVIPARDAGIQKK
+333 D
-346 RNMDPSVKHWDDTGM
+346 
-361 ERKDTRIE
+361 IE
-369 DLAKVF
+369 SLAKVF

-396 KFRDAEQIIESVQNV
+396 KFKDAEQIIESVQNV

-418 MDSYQIFKRT
+418 MNSYQIFKRT

-433 IFKVYVDLY
+433 VFKVYVDLY
-442 SSEKSKNALLDYNDI
+442 NSEKSKNALLDYNDI

-546 HTKTGWISCQL
+546 HTKTGGRDWISCQL

-563 TPEILT
+563 TPEVLM
-569 LVDRLFNN
+569 LVDRIFNN

-622 LTCREGYTIADRL
+622 LTCRENYIIADRL
-635 LAQTIANRIHNW
+635 LAQTIANKIHNW

-708 IALAEFLLLQAN
+708 IALAEFLLLPAN

-945 HGEPYKKKQAYLQPI
+945 YGEPYEKKQAYLQPI

-983 FDVPVISLPPALA
+983 FDVPVISLPPN
-996 HPSVSSQ
+996 
-1003 HLPLSSQCL
+1003 LSMS
-1012 TLGSSKKEGE
+1012 
-1022 QVSAHSPVPFQHV
+1022 FQRV
-1035 TLEPGEKK
+1035 TLESSEKEG
-1043 AWIPVLEHWDDKKR
+1043 AEWIPVSATW
-1057 STGMTKDTI
+1057 MT
-1066 EMKDGY
+1066 DGY

-1119 FNEKYGYL
+1119 FNERYGYL

-1139 GTIDGKSVL
+1139 GTIDGEPVL

-1175 SLNEIKKQML
+1175 LLNEIKKQML
-1185 IYKTLVQEIYPNKQ
+1185 TYKTLVQEIYPNKQ
-1199 VECVVIWVE
+1199 VEFMVIWVE

>member
-1 MRSNAINPN
+1 MYNAILVNFYKVLALLMRSNAINPN

-62 LSKWAVCSESV
+62 LSKWAICSESE
-73 LVADLEQLDF
+73 LIMDLEQLDLLHLSEESV
-83 FPMSFQRVTLESS
+83 SFQCLTMESR
-96 KKKEWIPVSSTG
+96 KKEEWIPVSSTG
-108 MTGDDAEITENDA
+108 MTKESAGITE
-121 EVIAPHN
+121 
-128 HDLSE
+128 
-133 NPVAHPSMS
+133 
-142 SQHPYLSSQHPYLSS
+142 
-157 QCVTL
+157 

-168 ALDRYLAR
+168 ALDRHLTR

-203 NFPIE
+203 SFPIE

-233 NEAVQD
+233 NETVQD
-239 SINFIATEIDEN
+239 DINLIATEIDEN

-263 RFASANDSEYIK
+263 RSMSANDSEYIK
-275 DKLNAPD
+275 EKLNAPD
-282 EIHDLQSGTTEH
+282 GIHDLQSETTEH
-294 IKKLAEILSE
+294 VGRLAEILSE

-313 EILYDWC
+313 EILY
-320 NRFLVKSP
+320 ST
-328 IIPPL
+328 
-333 SVIPARDAGIQKK
+333 VIPAGIQKK
-346 RNMDPSVKHWDDTGM
+346 RTSVSYSDDTGI
-361 ERKDTRIE
+361 KWNDTKIE
-369 DLAKVF
+369 NLAKVF

-396 KFRDAEQIIESVQNV
+396 KFKDAEQIIESVQNV

-418 MDSYQIFKRT
+418 MNSYQIFKRT

-433 IFKVYVDLY
+433 VFKVYVDLY
-442 SSEKSKNALLDYNDI
+442 NSEKSKNALLDYNDI
-457 IDLATNLLSNPNYKD
+457 INLATNLLSNPNYKD

-546 HTKTGWISCQL
+546 HTKTGGRDWISCQL

-563 TPEILT
+563 TPEVLM
-569 LVDRLFNN
+569 LVDRIFNN
-577 FRAEISFN
+577 FRAEISFV

-607 LPRRKEKEQ
+607 LPKCKEEEQ

-622 LTCREGYTIADRL
+622 LICKEGYTIADRL
-635 LAQTIANRIHNW
+635 LAQAIAHKIHNW

-658 RHIEPRDIMILVRQR
+658 RHIEPRDIMVLVRQR

-750 SLWERIQDYSV
+750 SLWERIHDYSV

-775 IESPLALFTHIL
+775 TESPLALFTHIL

-810 NLVLQFKNPSLQA
+810 NLVLQFENPSLQA

-933 VQKGSWYDLITQ
+933 VQKGSWYDLITKY
-945 HGEPYKKKQAYLQPI
+945 GEPYKKKQRDLRPI

-983 FDVPVISLPPALA
+983 FDVPVISLPPNL
-996 HPSVSSQ
+996 SMSFQCLTLESSKKEGEPASATRS
-1003 HLPLSSQCL
+1003 PLSSQCL

-1022 QVSAHSPVPFQHV
+1022 QVSAHSSVSFQHSLSSFQRV

-1043 AWIPVLEHWDDKKR
+1043 AWIPVS
-1057 STGMTKDTI
+1057 STGMTNRGIRMTDRGIGMTDESAGMTTRSI
-1066 EMKDGY
+1066 GMTDGY

-1099 YLDNINT
+1099 YLDNI

-1160 AIIIDYK
+1160 SIIIDYK

-1185 IYKTLVQEIYPNKQ
+1185 TYKTLVQEIYPNKQ

-1208 DLTLQSDF
+1208 DLTIQSDF

>member
-62 LSKWAVCSESV
+62 LSKWAICSDSV
-73 LVADLEQLDF
+73 LAADLEQLDF
-83 FPMSFQRVTLESS
+83 FPMSSQCVTL
-96 KKKEWIPVSSTG
+96 G
-108 MTGDDAEITENDA
+108 
-121 EVIAPHN
+121 
-128 HDLSE
+128 
-133 NPVAHPSMS
+133 
-142 SQHPYLSSQHPYLSS
+142 SQHPYLSS

-162 GSRKNE
+162 GSRKNK
-168 ALDRYLAR
+168 DYLTR

-203 NFPIE
+203 SFPIE

-233 NEAVQD
+233 NETVQD
-239 SINFIATEIDEN
+239 DINLIATEIDEN

-263 RFASANDSEYIK
+263 RSASANDSKYIK
-275 DKLNAPD
+275 DKLSAPD
-282 EIHDLQSGTTEH
+282 EIHDLQSETIEH
-294 IKKLAEILSE
+294 VERLAEILSE

-313 EILYDWC
+313 EILY
-320 NRFLVKSP
+320 ST
-328 IIPPL
+328 
-333 SVIPARDAGIQKK
+333 VIPAGIQKK
-346 RNMDPSVKHWDDTGM
+346 RTSVTRWNDTKV
-361 ERKDTRIE
+361 EN
-369 DLAKVF
+369 LAKVF

-396 KFRDAEQIIESVQNV
+396 KFKDAEQIIESVQNV

-418 MDSYQIFKRT
+418 MNSYQIFKRT

-433 IFKVYVDLY
+433 VFKVYVDLY
-442 SSEKSKNALLDYNDI
+442 NSEKSKNALLDYNDI
-457 IDLATNLLSNPNYKD
+457 INLATNLLSNPNYKD

-546 HTKTGWISCQL
+546 HTKTGGRDWISCQL

-563 TPEILT
+563 TPEVLM
-569 LVDRLFNN
+569 LVDRIFNN

-622 LTCREGYTIADRL
+622 LTCRENYIIADRL

-810 NLVLQFKNPSLQA
+810 NLVLQFENPSLQA

-933 VQKGSWYDLITQ
+933 VQKGSWYDLITKY
-945 HGEPYKKKQAYLQPI
+945 GEPYEKKQRDLQPI

-996 HPSVSSQ
+996 HSSVSSQ
-1003 HLPLSSQCL
+1003 R
-1012 TLGSSKKEGE
+1012 
-1022 QVSAHSPVPFQHV
+1022 V
-1035 TLEPGEKK
+1035 TLESSEKEG
-1043 AWIPVLEHWDDKKR
+1043 AEWIPVSATW
-1057 STGMTKDTI
+1057 MT
-1066 EMKDGY
+1066 DGY

-1099 YLDNINT
+1099 CLDNI

-1175 SLNEIKKQML
+1175 LLNEIKKQML

-1208 DLTLQSDF
+1208 DLTIQSDF

>member
-1 MRSNAINPN
+1 MYNAILVNFYKVLALLMRSNAINPN

-62 LSKWAVCSESV
+62 LSKWAICSDSV
-73 LVADLEQLDF
+73 LAADLEQLDF
-83 FPMSFQRVTLESS
+83 FPMSSQCVTL
-96 KKKEWIPVSSTG
+96 G
-108 MTGDDAEITENDA
+108 
-121 EVIAPHN
+121 
-128 HDLSE
+128 
-133 NPVAHPSMS
+133 
-142 SQHPYLSSQHPYLSS
+142 SQPPYLSS

-162 GSRKNE
+162 GSRKNK
-168 ALDRYLAR
+168 DYLTR

-203 NFPIE
+203 SFPIE

-233 NEAVQD
+233 NETVQD
-239 SINFIATEIDEN
+239 DINLIATEIDEN
-251 KLRDLLYTLCVK
+251 KLRDLLYTLCIK
-263 RFASANDSEYIK
+263 RSISANDSKYIK
-275 DKLNAPD
+275 DKLSAPD
-282 EIHDLQSGTTEH
+282 EIHDLQSETIEH
-294 IKKLAEILSE
+294 VERLAEILSE

-313 EILYDWC
+313 AILY
-320 NRFLVKSP
+320 ST
-328 IIPPL
+328 
-333 SVIPARDAGIQKK
+333 VIPVLDTGIQKK
-346 RNMDPSVKHWDDTGM
+346 RTSVSYSDDTGI
-361 ERKDTRIE
+361 KWNDTKIE
-369 DLAKVF
+369 NLAKVF

-396 KFRDAEQIIESVQNV
+396 KFKDAEQIIESVQNV

-418 MDSYQIFKRT
+418 MNSYQIFKRT

-433 IFKVYVDLY
+433 VFKVYVDLY
-442 SSEKSKNALLDYNDI
+442 NSEKSKNALLDYNDI
-457 IDLATNLLSNPNYKD
+457 IDLATNLLSDPDHKD
-472 WILFNLDQKIDHI
+472 WVLFNLDQKIDHI

-546 HTKTGWISCQL
+546 HTKTGGRDWISCQL

-563 TPEILT
+563 TPEVLM
-569 LVDRLFNN
+569 LVDRIFNN

-616 QALQIP
+616 RALQIP
-622 LTCREGYTIADRL
+622 LTCKEGYTIADRL

-775 IESPLALFTHIL
+775 TESPLALFTHIL

-810 NLVLQFKNPSLQA
+810 NLVLQFENPSLQA

-878 FDGTEV
+878 FDGTEA

-933 VQKGSWYDLITQ
+933 VQKGSWYDLITKY
-945 HGEPYKKKQAYLQPI
+945 GEPYEKKQRGLRPI

-996 HPSVSSQ
+996 HSSVSSQ
-1003 HLPLSSQCL
+1003 R
-1012 TLGSSKKEGE
+1012 
-1022 QVSAHSPVPFQHV
+1022 V
-1035 TLEPGEKK
+1035 TLESSEKEG
-1043 AWIPVLEHWDDKKR
+1043 AEWIPVSATW
-1057 STGMTKDTI
+1057 MT
-1066 EMKDGY
+1066 DGY

-1099 YLDNINT
+1099 YLDNINI

-1139 GTIDGKSVL
+1139 GIIDGEPVL

-1175 SLNEIKKQML
+1175 LLNEIKKQML
-1185 IYKTLVQEIYPNKQ
+1185 TYKTLVQEIYPNKQ
-1199 VECVVIWVE
+1199 VEFMVIWVE

>member
-1 MRSNAINPN
+1 MRTNAINPN

-62 LSKWAVCSESV
+62 LSKWAICSNSELITS
-73 LVADLEQLDF
+73 LEQLDF
-83 FPMSFQRVTLESS
+83 FPMSSQC
-96 KKKEWIPVSSTG
+96 
-108 MTGDDAEITENDA
+108 
-121 EVIAPHN
+121 
-128 HDLSE
+128 
-133 NPVAHPSMS
+133 HP
-142 SQHPYLSSQHPYLSS
+142 LSSQRPYLPS
-157 QCVTL
+157 QCLTL
-162 GSRKNE
+162 GSRENE
-168 ALDRYLAR
+168 DYLTR
-176 ARRLFSELE
+176 AKRLFSELE

-203 NFPIE
+203 SFPIE

-213 NCTLSECKELHS
+213 NCALSECKELHS
-225 IIFNKVLH
+225 IVFDKVLH

-263 RFASANDSEYIK
+263 RALSVIPVLDTGIYEENTCVISNSLEYIK
-275 DKLNAPD
+275 EKLNAPD
-282 EIHDLQSGTTEH
+282 EIYDLQSGTTEH
-294 IKKLAEILSE
+294 IKRLAEILSE

-313 EILYDWC
+313 TMLYDWY
-320 NRFLVKSP
+320 NNTDKE
-328 IIPPL
+328 
-333 SVIPARDAGIQKK
+333 D
-346 RNMDPSVKHWDDTGM
+346 
-361 ERKDTRIE
+361 IE
-369 DLAKVF
+369 NLAKVF
-375 LKSESHEKK
+375 LKSESNEKK

-389 ATKSILE
+389 ITKNILE
-396 KFRDAEQIIESVQNV
+396 KFRDAEQIVENVQDV
-411 VFTHIRD
+411 VF
-418 MDSYQIFKRT
+418 SYVKNMNSHQIFKRT

-442 SSEKSKNALLDYNDI
+442 NSEKSKNALLDYNDI
-457 IDLATNLLSNPNYKD
+457 IDLATNLLSDPDHKD
-472 WILFNLDQKIDHI
+472 WVLFNLDQKIDHI

-546 HTKTGWISCQL
+546 HTKTGGRDWISCQL

-563 TPEILT
+563 TPEVLT

-577 FRAEISFN
+577 FREEISFV

-607 LPRRKEKEQ
+607 LPRRKEEEQ

-622 LTCREGYTIADRL
+622 LTCRENYIIADRL
-635 LAQTIANRIHNW
+635 LAQTIAHKIHNW

-673 NVLVDYI
+673 NVLVDYV

-708 IALAEFLLLQAN
+708 IALTEFLLLPAN

-750 SLWERIQDYSV
+750 SLWERLQDYSG

-769 LINLSR
+769 LINLSQ

-810 NLVLQFKNPSLQA
+810 NLVLQFENPSLQA

-869 VPRNSESII
+869 VPRNNESII
-878 FDGTEV
+878 FDGTEA
-884 PFWCGKNN
+884 PFWRGKNN

-924 ELYILSKEP
+924 ELYILGKEP
-933 VQKGSWYDLITQ
+933 MQKGSWYDLITQ
-945 HGEPYKKKQAYLQPI
+945 YGEPYEKKQAYLQPI
-960 FKEKVEVLCV
+960 FKEEVEVLCM

-983 FDVPVISLPPALA
+983 FDIPVIFLPPALA
-996 HPSVSSQ
+996 HSSVSFQ
-1003 HLPLSSQCL
+1003 HLM
-1012 TLGSSKKEGE
+1012 
-1022 QVSAHSPVPFQHV
+1022 
-1035 TLEPGEKK
+1035 LESNF
-1043 AWIPVLEHWDDKKR
+1043 WIPVSEHWDDKKK
-1057 STGMTKDTI
+1057 STGMT
-1066 EMKDGY
+1066 DGY

-1089 KERRKNWVRK
+1089 KDRRKNWVRK

-1106 SEDKDEIYSKILA
+1106 SENKDEIYSKILA
-1119 FNEKYGYL
+1119 FNEKYDYL

-1139 GTIDGKSVL
+1139 GIIDGEPVL

-1167 SHRNVSVS
+1167 SHRNVSTFL
-1175 SLNEIKKQML
+1175 LNEIKKQML

-1199 VECVVIWVE
+1199 IECVVIWVE
-1208 DLTLQSDF
+1208 DLTIQSDF

>member
-62 LSKWAVCSESV
+62 LSKWAICSDSE
-73 LVADLEQLDF
+73 LIMDLEQLDF
-83 FPMSFQRVTLESS
+83 FPM
-96 KKKEWIPVSSTG
+96 
-108 MTGDDAEITENDA
+108 
-121 EVIAPHN
+121 
-128 HDLSE
+128 
-133 NPVAHPSMS
+133 
-142 SQHPYLSSQHPYLSS
+142 YPYLSS

-162 GSRKNE
+162 GSRKNK
-168 ALDRYLAR
+168 DYLTR
-176 ARRLFSELE
+176 AKRLFSELE

-203 NFPIE
+203 SFPIE

-233 NEAVQD
+233 NETVQD
-239 SINFIATEIDEN
+239 DINLIATEIDEN

-263 RFASANDSEYIK
+263 RSMSANDSKYIK
-275 DKLNAPD
+275 DKLSAPD
-282 EIHDLQSGTTEH
+282 GIHDLQSETIEH
-294 IKKLAEILSE
+294 VGRLAEILSE

-313 EILYDWC
+313 EILY
-320 NRFLVKSP
+320 ST
-328 IIPPL
+328 
-333 SVIPARDAGIQKK
+333 VIPAGIQKK
-346 RNMDPSVKHWDDTGM
+346 RTSVSYSDDTGI
-361 ERKDTRIE
+361 KWNDTKIE
-369 DLAKVF
+369 NLAKVF

-396 KFRDAEQIIESVQNV
+396 KFKDAEQIIESVQNV

-418 MDSYQIFKRT
+418 MNSYQIFKRT

-457 IDLATNLLSNPNYKD
+457 IGLATNLLSNPNYKD

-546 HTKTGWISCQL
+546 HTKTGGRDWISCQL

-563 TPEILT
+563 TPEVLM
-569 LVDRLFNN
+569 LVDRIFNN

-616 QALQIP
+616 RALQIP
-622 LTCREGYTIADRL
+622 LTCKEGYTIADRL

-810 NLVLQFKNPSLQA
+810 NLVLQFENPSLQA

-869 VPRNSESII
+869 VPRSNESII
-878 FDGTEV
+878 FDGMEV

-945 HGEPYKKKQAYLQPI
+945 YGTSYEKKQACLQPI

-983 FDVPVISLPPALA
+983 FDVPVISLPPN
-996 HPSVSSQ
+996 
-1003 HLPLSSQCL
+1003 LSMS
-1012 TLGSSKKEGE
+1012 
-1022 QVSAHSPVPFQHV
+1022 FQHV
-1035 TLEPGEKK
+1035 TLEPREKK
-1043 AWIPVLEHWDDKKR
+1043 PVSSYLNDKKK
-1057 STGMTKDTI
+1057 STGMT
-1066 EMKDGY
+1066 DGY

-1127 FDLEGKSEITLS
+1127 FDLGGKSEITLS
-1139 GTIDGKSVL
+1139 GIIDGEPVL

-1175 SLNEIKKQML
+1175 LLNEIKKQML

-1208 DLTLQSDF
+1208 DLTIQSDF

>member
-1 MRSNAINPN
+1 MYNAILVNFYKVLALLMRSNAINPN

-62 LSKWAVCSESV
+62 LSKWAICSDSV
-73 LVADLEQLDF
+73 LAADLEQLDF
-83 FPMSFQRVTLESS
+83 FPMS
-96 KKKEWIPVSSTG
+96 
-108 MTGDDAEITENDA
+108 
-121 EVIAPHN
+121 
-128 HDLSE
+128 
-133 NPVAHPSMS
+133 
-142 SQHPYLSSQHPYLSS
+142 S

-162 GSRKNE
+162 GSRKNK
-168 ALDRYLAR
+168 DYLTR

-203 NFPIE
+203 SFPIE

-233 NEAVQD
+233 NETVQD
-239 SINFIATEIDEN
+239 DINLIATEIDEN

-263 RFASANDSEYIK
+263 RSASANDSKYIK
-275 DKLNAPD
+275 DKLSAPD
-282 EIHDLQSGTTEH
+282 EIHDLQSETIEH
-294 IKKLAEILSE
+294 VERLAEILSE

-313 EILYDWC
+313 EILY
-320 NRFLVKSP
+320 ST
-328 IIPPL
+328 
-333 SVIPARDAGIQKK
+333 VIPAGIQKK
-346 RNMDPSVKHWDDTGM
+346 RTSVTRWNDTKV
-361 ERKDTRIE
+361 EN
-369 DLAKVF
+369 LAKVF
-375 LKSESHEKK
+375 LKSESPEKK

-396 KFRDAEQIIESVQNV
+396 KFKDAEQIIESVQNV

-418 MDSYQIFKRT
+418 MNSYQIFKRT

-433 IFKVYVDLY
+433 VFKVYVDLY
-442 SSEKSKNALLDYNDI
+442 NSEKSKNALLDYNDI
-457 IDLATNLLSNPNYKD
+457 INLATNLLSNPNYKD

-546 HTKTGWISCQL
+546 HTKTGGRDWISCQL

-563 TPEILT
+563 TPEVLM
-569 LVDRLFNN
+569 LVDRIFNN

-622 LTCREGYTIADRL
+622 LTCRENYIIADRL

-810 NLVLQFKNPSLQA
+810 NLVLQFENPSLQA

-933 VQKGSWYDLITQ
+933 VQKGSWYDLITKY
-945 HGEPYKKKQAYLQPI
+945 GEPYEKKQRDLQPI

-996 HPSVSSQ
+996 HSSVSSQ
-1003 HLPLSSQCL
+1003 R
-1012 TLGSSKKEGE
+1012 
-1022 QVSAHSPVPFQHV
+1022 V
-1035 TLEPGEKK
+1035 TLESSEKEG
-1043 AWIPVLEHWDDKKR
+1043 AEWIPVSATW
-1057 STGMTKDTI
+1057 MT
-1066 EMKDGY
+1066 DGY

-1099 YLDNINT
+1099 YLDNI

-1175 SLNEIKKQML
+1175 LLNEIKKQML

-1208 DLTLQSDF
+1208 DLTIQSDF

>member
-1 MRSNAINPN
+1 MYNAILVNFYKVLALLMRSNAINPN

-62 LSKWAVCSESV
+62 LSKWAICSDSV
-73 LVADLEQLDF
+73 LAADLEQLDF
-83 FPMSFQRVTLESS
+83 FPMS
-96 KKKEWIPVSSTG
+96 
-108 MTGDDAEITENDA
+108 
-121 EVIAPHN
+121 
-128 HDLSE
+128 
-133 NPVAHPSMS
+133 
-142 SQHPYLSSQHPYLSS
+142 S

-162 GSRKNE
+162 GSRKNK
-168 ALDRYLAR
+168 DYLTR

-203 NFPIE
+203 SFPIE

-233 NEAVQD
+233 NETVQD
-239 SINFIATEIDEN
+239 DINLIATEIDEN

-263 RFASANDSEYIK
+263 RSASANDSKYIK
-275 DKLNAPD
+275 DKLSAPD
-282 EIHDLQSGTTEH
+282 EIHDLQSETIEH
-294 IKKLAEILSE
+294 VERLAEILSE

-313 EILYDWC
+313 EILY
-320 NRFLVKSP
+320 ST
-328 IIPPL
+328 
-333 SVIPARDAGIQKK
+333 VIPAGIQKK
-346 RNMDPSVKHWDDTGM
+346 RTSVTRWNDTKV
-361 ERKDTRIE
+361 EN
-369 DLAKVF
+369 LAKVF

-396 KFRDAEQIIESVQNV
+396 KFKDAEQIIESVQNV

-418 MDSYQIFKRT
+418 MNSYQIFKRT

-433 IFKVYVDLY
+433 VFKVYVDLY
-442 SSEKSKNALLDYNDI
+442 NSEKSKNALLDYNDI
-457 IDLATNLLSNPNYKD
+457 INLATNLLSNPNYKD

-546 HTKTGWISCQL
+546 HTKTGGRDWISCQL

-563 TPEILT
+563 TPEVLM
-569 LVDRLFNN
+569 LVDRIFNN

-622 LTCREGYTIADRL
+622 LTCRENYIIADRL

-810 NLVLQFKNPSLQA
+810 NLVLQFENPSLQA

-933 VQKGSWYDLITQ
+933 VQKGSWYDLITKY
-945 HGEPYKKKQAYLQPI
+945 GEPYEKKQRDLQPI

-996 HPSVSSQ
+996 HSSVSSQ
-1003 HLPLSSQCL
+1003 R
-1012 TLGSSKKEGE
+1012 
-1022 QVSAHSPVPFQHV
+1022 V
-1035 TLEPGEKK
+1035 TLESSEKEG
-1043 AWIPVLEHWDDKKR
+1043 AEWIPVSATW
-1057 STGMTKDTI
+1057 MT
-1066 EMKDGY
+1066 DGY

-1099 YLDNINT
+1099 YLDNI

-1175 SLNEIKKQML
+1175 LLNEIKKQML

-1208 DLTLQSDF
+1208 DLTIQSDF

>member
-62 LSKWAVCSESV
+62 LSKWAICSDSV
-73 LVADLEQLDF
+73 LAADLEQLDF
-83 FPMSFQRVTLESS
+83 FPMS
-96 KKKEWIPVSSTG
+96 
-108 MTGDDAEITENDA
+108 
-121 EVIAPHN
+121 
-128 HDLSE
+128 
-133 NPVAHPSMS
+133 
-142 SQHPYLSSQHPYLSS
+142 S

-162 GSRKNE
+162 GSRKNK
-168 ALDRYLAR
+168 DYLTR

-203 NFPIE
+203 SFPIE

-233 NEAVQD
+233 NETVQD
-239 SINFIATEIDEN
+239 DINLIATEIDEN

-263 RFASANDSEYIK
+263 RSASANDSKYIK

-282 EIHDLQSGTTEH
+282 EIHDLQSETIEH
-294 IKKLAEILSE
+294 VERLAEILSE

-313 EILYDWC
+313 EILY
-320 NRFLVKSP
+320 ST
-328 IIPPL
+328 
-333 SVIPARDAGIQKK
+333 VIPAGIQKK
-346 RNMDPSVKHWDDTGM
+346 RTSV
-361 ERKDTRIE
+361 TRWNNTKVE
-369 DLAKVF
+369 NLAKVF

-396 KFRDAEQIIESVQNV
+396 KFKDAEQIIESVQNV

-418 MDSYQIFKRT
+418 MNSYQIFKRT

-433 IFKVYVDLY
+433 VFKVYVDLY
-442 SSEKSKNALLDYNDI
+442 NSEKSKNALLDYNDI
-457 IDLATNLLSNPNYKD
+457 INLATNLLSNPNYKD

-546 HTKTGWISCQL
+546 HTKTGGRDWISCQL

-563 TPEILT
+563 TPEVLM
-569 LVDRLFNN
+569 LVDRIFNN

-622 LTCREGYTIADRL
+622 LTCRENYIIADRL

-647 LNEGRILVAKD
+647 LNEGQILVAKD

-810 NLVLQFKNPSLQA
+810 NLVLQFENPSLQA

-933 VQKGSWYDLITQ
+933 VQKGSWYDLITKY
-945 HGEPYKKKQAYLQPI
+945 GEPYEKKQRDLQPI

-996 HPSVSSQ
+996 HSSVSSQ
-1003 HLPLSSQCL
+1003 R
-1012 TLGSSKKEGE
+1012 
-1022 QVSAHSPVPFQHV
+1022 V
-1035 TLEPGEKK
+1035 TLESSEKEG
-1043 AWIPVLEHWDDKKR
+1043 AEWIPVSATW
-1057 STGMTKDTI
+1057 MT
-1066 EMKDGY
+1066 DGY

-1099 YLDNINT
+1099 YLDNI

-1175 SLNEIKKQML
+1175 LLNEIKKQML

-1208 DLTLQSDF
+1208 DLTIQSDF